1 MSDGQVLIDSKL
13 DTQGVQKGADEMQ
26 GLFIKTAE
34 TAAKAANNIEKAF
47 QNTNYKDAFE
57 KLPASYQS
65 AYAKIETIRANDS
78 LSEKQRAMQIAS
90 VYRELGYN
98 QQEALARAWDA
109 MKSDSETGSH
119 HIIENLYEIQENAQ
133 ETSGGLEDVGEKLK
147 ESGEEAKGAGEKI
160 EDTGDKAEGAGD
172 KAEGA
177 GDSFKDMFKAH
188 LSAEALIGTLKAIAR
203 ELVELGKQA
212 VAAAADVAASNAQ
225 FEQTFSGVEKEAR
238 KSLNSI
244 SKETGITATRMQG
257 SFTKIFAFTKSAGG
271 DTEAAMDIA
280 SRALR
285 AAADSAAYYDRSV
298 EETTESLLSF
308 LKGNYA
314 NDAAL
319 GIAATETT
327 RNTAANKK
335 YAKSFQELSEAQK
348 VDVLLSMVEAGNE
361 ASGAIGQAA
370 REAEQW
376 TNVTGEL
383 SEAWEQFLAKIG
395 TPILEGLTPII
406 QGITSALQRMSETAA
421 SADLAGDMKDFTDAV
436 DAANTEYEESEQLI
450 EHNAI
455 KADLLKQELEELAP
469 QVSTSADAARDYATV
484 VDLLNEIYPEL
495 NLQIDEQTGLL
506 TTNSKAQLVNIDAMK
521 QKALYAAKEKRYSAI
536 LEAQA
541 EATLDLYE
549 AQAALRDLEAD
560 FGTTQEQLQNAL
572 GVTADKLN
580 EVAEAYWQSVAE
592 GTPKY
597 TGAIAELIEAYSAQR
612 AEMAAL
618 QYGIDEG
625 TAAVDAQEEALTE
638 LREGLGDTTE
648 GTGQL
653 SDAQKEATET
663 TAELTE
669 EQKALAEEFQNA
681 KESAADSLSSTIG
694 LFDKTSSASAT
705 TYQAMR
711 QNMIDNTLAMAQY
724 RENLQKAMDMGFATE
739 AIQKWAD
746 GSTESMAEVAAA
758 VKMPQ
763 DQVASFNE
771 EFAANRAE
779 LEAVTSVMAEAQT
792 GITEVGNAASTSG
805 SQITNEFVTPT
816 TEGMESVQKATE
828 DMATT
833 GADTL
838 KSKWEGVGKWFET
851 NVESPLKTSIE
862 NIGTTLS
869 GTLTTMQT
877 DNETA
882 WKNMYDKVNEYITNI
897 QSKINSL
904 QGKTFTVTIKNGASP
919 QSAGPGSPAAVSPQ
933 ALFSSDAAMG
943 IPYLASGAV
952 IPPNAPFMA
961 VLGDQRNGT
970 NLEAPEDLLRKIV
983 REEIG
988 EINITTEVNFEG
1000 TLAQFVRALYPEIK
1014 SEAQRRGTSLAKEVI
1029 M

>member
-13 DTQGVQKGADEMQ
+13 DTQGVQKGADEIQ
-26 GLFIKTAE
+26 GLFVKTAE

-47 QNTNYKDAFE
+47 KNTNYKDAFE

-78 LSEKQRAMQIAS
+78 LSEKQRAKQIAQ
-90 VYRELGYN
+90 VYEELGYD
-98 QQEALARAWDA
+98 QESAMERAWDA
-109 MKSDSETGSH
+109 IQSDAETGSH
-119 HIIENLYEIQENAQ
+119 HIIENLYEIQDAAEKTGE
-133 ETSGGLEDVGEKLK
+133 ETEKSGEK
-147 ESGEEAKGAGEKI
+147 AKGAG
-160 EDTGDKAEGAGD
+160 DA
-172 KAEGA
+172 
-177 GDSFKDMFKAH
+177 FKDMFKAH

-271 DTEAAMDIA
+271 DTESAMDIA

-383 SEAWEQFLAKIG
+383 SEAWKQFLAKIG

-406 QGITSALQRMSETAA
+406 QGITSALQRMSETSA

-455 KADLLKQELEELAP
+455 KADLLKQRLEELAP
-469 QVSTSADAARDYATV
+469 QVSTSADAAREYATV
-484 VDLLNEIYPEL
+484 VNLLNDIYPEL

-506 TTNSKAQLVNIDAMK
+506 TANSKAQLVNIDAMK
-521 QKALYAAKEKRYSAI
+521 QKALYTAKEKRYSAI

-541 EATLDLYE
+541 KAMLDVQE
-549 AQAALRDLEAD
+549 AQYALDSATYD
-560 FGTTQEQLQNAL
+560 YKSTQTQLQNAL
-572 GVTADKLN
+572 GVTTEKLDELASIYETSGWN
-580 EVAEAYWQSVAE
+580 QVALSEENRELLATYSELRREIPALTQEIE
-592 GTPKY
+592 G
-597 TGAIAELIEAYSAQR
+597 GNNAIA
-612 AEMAAL
+612 
-618 QYGIDEG
+618 
-625 TAAVDAQEEALTE
+625 AQETELTE
-638 LREGLGDTTE
+638 LRKAFGDTSE
-648 GTGQL
+648 GAGQL
-653 SDAQKEATET
+653 TDAEKEATEAT
-663 TAELTE
+663 SELTE

-681 KESAADSLSSTIG
+681 KESAADSLNSTTG
-694 LFDKTSSASAT
+694 LFEKMGSVSAT
-705 TYQAMR
+705 SIASITQNLNNNATAISTYH
-711 QNMIDNTLAMAQY
+711 
-724 RENLQKAMDMGFATE
+724 ENLQKAVDMGYAEE
-739 AIQKWAD
+739 AIRQWAD
-746 GSTESMAEVAAA
+746 GSKESMEIVAGA
-758 VKMPQ
+758 VKGTQ
-763 DQVASFNE
+763 ADVENFNAAWSNYTSQKDVASS
-771 EFAANRAE
+771 
-779 LEAVTSVMAEAQT
+779 TMASIET
-792 GITEVGNAASTSG
+792 GIVNVGNSASDSG
-805 SQITNEFVTPT
+805 AKITGEFVNPT

-833 GADTL
+833 GAETL

-869 GTLTTMQT
+869 DTLTTMQS
-877 DNETA
+877 DSETA
-882 WKNMYDKVNEYITNI
+882 WKNMYTEVEKYINQM

-919 QSAGPGSPAAVSPQ
+919 RSAVSGNPAAVSPQ

>member
-13 DTQGVQKGADEMQ
+13 DTKGAQKGADELQ

-34 TAAKAANNIEKAF
+34 TAAKAASNIEKAF

-78 LSEKQRAMQIAS
+78 LSEKQRAKQIAQ
-90 VYRELGYN
+90 VYEELGYD
-98 QQEALARAWDA
+98 QESAMERAWDA
-109 MKSDSETGSH
+109 IQSDAETGSH
-119 HIIENLYEIQENAQ
+119 HIIENLYEIQDAAEKTGE
-133 ETSGGLEDVGEKLK
+133 ETEKSGEK
-147 ESGEEAKGAGEKI
+147 AKGAG
-160 EDTGDKAEGAGD
+160 DA
-172 KAEGA
+172 
-177 GDSFKDMFKAH
+177 FKDMFKAH

-212 VAAAADVAASNAQ
+212 VTAAADVAASNAQ
-225 FEQTFSGVEKEAR
+225 FEQAFSGVEKEAR

-271 DTEAAMDIA
+271 DTESAMDIA

-383 SEAWEQFLAKIG
+383 SEAWKQFLAKIG

-406 QGITSALQRMSETAA
+406 QGITSALQRMSETSA

-450 EHNAI
+450 ERNAI
-455 KADLLKQELEELAP
+455 KADLLKQRLEELAP
-469 QVSTSADAARDYATV
+469 QVSTSADAAREYATV
-484 VDLLNEIYPEL
+484 VNLLNDIYPEL

-506 TTNSKAQLVNIDAMK
+506 TANSNAQLINIDAMK
-521 QKALYAAKEKRYSAI
+521 QRALAAAKEKRYSAI

-549 AQAALRDLEAD
+549 AQAALTEITNE
-560 FGTTQEQLQNAL
+560 FESVQTQLQNELGYTAEELDHLADMFVMQHGNVAGLTAETKAL
-572 GVTADKLN
+572 LQTYVDCRAEIPDLNREIATANDAVSEQDARL
-580 EVAEAYWQSVAE
+580 
-592 GTPKY
+592 
-597 TGAIAELIEAYSAQR
+597 AELKKQ
-612 AEMAAL
+612 
-618 QYGIDEG
+618 
-625 TAAVDAQEEALTE
+625 
-638 LREGLGDTTE
+638 LGDTTE

-653 SDAQKEATET
+653 SDAQKEAAET

-669 EQKALAEEFQNA
+669 EQKTLAEEFQNA
-681 KESAADSLSSTIG
+681 KESAADSLNSTTG
-694 LFDKTSSASAT
+694 LFEKMGSVSAT
-705 TYQAMR
+705 SIASITQNLNNNATAISTYH
-711 QNMIDNTLAMAQY
+711 
-724 RENLQKAMDMGFATE
+724 ENLQKAVDMGYAEE
-739 AIQKWAD
+739 AIRQWAD
-746 GSTESMAEVAAA
+746 GSKESMEIVAGA
-758 VKMPQ
+758 VKGTQ
-763 DQVASFNE
+763 SDVENFNAAWSNYTSQKDVASS
-771 EFAANRAE
+771 
-779 LEAVTSVMAEAQT
+779 TMASIET
-792 GITEVGNAASTSG
+792 GIVNVGNSASDSG
-805 SQITNEFVTPT
+805 AKITGEFVNPT

-833 GADTL
+833 GAETL

-862 NIGTTLS
+862 NIGTTVSDTLTAMQSDIENIGTTLS
-869 GTLTTMQT
+869 DTLTTMQS
-877 DNETA
+877 DSETA
-882 WKNMYDKVNEYITNI
+882 WKNMYTEVEKYINQM

-919 QSAGPGSPAAVSPQ
+919 QSAGPGNPAAVSPQ

>member
-1 MSDGQVLIDSKL
+1 MSDGQILIDSKL
-13 DTQGVQKGADEMQ
+13 DTQGVQKGTDEIQ

-47 QNTNYKDAFE
+47 KNTNYKDAFE

-98 QQEALARAWDA
+98 QQEALALAWDA

-119 HIIENLYEIQENAQ
+119 HIIENLYEIQERAK
-133 ETSGGLEDVGEKLK
+133 EASGGVEDVGEKIK
-147 ESGEEAKGAGEKI
+147 ESGEEAKGAGS
-160 EDTGDKAEGAGD
+160 
-172 KAEGA
+172 
-177 GDSFKDMFKAH
+177 SFKDMFKAH
-188 LSAEALIGTLKAIAR
+188 LSAEALISALKAIAR

-225 FEQTFSGVEKEAR
+225 FEQAFSGVDKEAR

-376 TNVTGEL
+376 ANVTGEL
-383 SEAWEQFLAKIG
+383 SEAWKQFLAKIG

-406 QGITSALQRMSETAA
+406 QGITSALQRMSETSA

-450 EHNAI
+450 ERNAI

-469 QVSTSADAARDYATV
+469 QVSTSADAARNYATV

-506 TTNSKAQLVNIDAMK
+506 TANSKAQLVNIDAMK

-549 AQAALRDLEAD
+549 AQADLIAITNE
-560 FGTTQEQLQNAL
+560 FESVQTQLQNAL
-572 GVTADKLN
+572 GYTAEELDHLADVFVTQNGNVTGLTAETKALLQSYVDCRSEIPDLN
-580 EVAEAYWQSVAE
+580 REIATANDAVSEQDALL
-592 GTPKY
+592 
-597 TGAIAELIEAYSAQR
+597 AELENQ
-612 AEMAAL
+612 
-618 QYGIDEG
+618 
-625 TAAVDAQEEALTE
+625 
-638 LREGLGDTTE
+638 LG
-648 GTGQL
+648 GV
-653 SDAQKEATET
+653 TET
-663 TAELTE
+663 TGQYTDAQNEAAEATSELTE

-763 DQVASFNE
+763 DQVAAFNE

-779 LEAVTSVMAEAQT
+779 FEAITSVMAEAQT

-805 SQITNEFVTPT
+805 SRITNEFVTPT

-919 QSAGPGSPAAVSPQ
+919 QSAGPGNPAAVSPQ
-933 ALFSSDAAMG
+933 ALFSSDAAIG

>member
-13 DTQGVQKGADEMQ
+13 DTKGAQKGADELQ

-34 TAAKAANNIEKAF
+34 TAAKAASNIEKAF

-78 LSEKQRAMQIAS
+78 LSEKQRAKQIAQ
-90 VYRELGYN
+90 VYEELGYD
-98 QQEALARAWDA
+98 QESAMERAWDA
-109 MKSDSETGSH
+109 IQSDAETGSH
-119 HIIENLYEIQENAQ
+119 HIIENLYEIQDAAEKTGE
-133 ETSGGLEDVGEKLK
+133 ETEKSGEK
-147 ESGEEAKGAGEKI
+147 AKGAG
-160 EDTGDKAEGAGD
+160 DA
-172 KAEGA
+172 
-177 GDSFKDMFKAH
+177 FKDMFKAH

-383 SEAWEQFLAKIG
+383 SEAWKQFLAKIG

-406 QGITSALQRMSETAA
+406 QGITSALQRMSETSA
-421 SADLAGDMKDFTDAV
+421 SADLAGDMKDFTDALNT
-436 DAANTEYEESEQLI
+436 ANTEYEESEQLI
-450 EHNAI
+450 ERNAI

-506 TTNSKAQLVNIDAMK
+506 TANSKAQLVNIDAMK

-549 AQAALRDLEAD
+549 AQADLIAITNE
-560 FGTTQEQLQNAL
+560 FESVQTQLQNELGYTAEELDHLADIFVMQNGNVSGLTAETKAL
-572 GVTADKLN
+572 LQSYIDCRGEIPDLN
-580 EVAEAYWQSVAE
+580 REIAAANDAVSEQDALL
-592 GTPKY
+592 
-597 TGAIAELIEAYSAQR
+597 AELENQ
-612 AEMAAL
+612 
-618 QYGIDEG
+618 
-625 TAAVDAQEEALTE
+625 
-638 LREGLGDTTE
+638 LGGATE

-681 KESAADSLSSTIG
+681 KESAADSLNSTTG
-694 LFDKTSSASAT
+694 LFEKMGSVSAT
-705 TYQAMR
+705 SIASITQNLNNNATAISTYH
-711 QNMIDNTLAMAQY
+711 
-724 RENLQKAMDMGFATE
+724 ENLQKAVDMGYAEE
-739 AIQKWAD
+739 AIRQWAD
-746 GSTESMAEVAAA
+746 GSKESMEIVAGA
-758 VKMPQ
+758 VKGTQ
-763 DQVASFNE
+763 SDVENFNAAWSNYTSQKDVASS
-771 EFAANRAE
+771 
-779 LEAVTSVMAEAQT
+779 TMASIET
-792 GITEVGNAASTSG
+792 GIVNVGNSASDSG
-805 SQITNEFVTPT
+805 AKITGEFVNPT

-919 QSAGPGSPAAVSPQ
+919 QSGGSGNPAAVSPQ

-1014 SEAQRRGTSLAKEVI
+1014 SEAQRRGTSLVKEVI

>member
-1 MSDGQVLIDSKL
+1 MSDGQILIDSKL
-13 DTQGVQKGADEMQ
+13 DTKGVQKGADEIQ

-34 TAAKAANNIEKAF
+34 TAAKAASNIEKAF

-78 LSEKQRAMQIAS
+78 LSEKQRAKQIAQ
-90 VYRELGYN
+90 VYEELGYD
-98 QQEALARAWDA
+98 QESAMERAWDA
-109 MKSDSETGSH
+109 IQSDAETGSH
-119 HIIENLYEIQENAQ
+119 HIIENLYEIQDAAEKTGE
-133 ETSGGLEDVGEKLK
+133 ETEK
-147 ESGEEAKGAGEKI
+147 SGE
-160 EDTGDKAEGAGD
+160 KAEGAGD
-172 KAEGA
+172 A
-177 GDSFKDMFKAH
+177 FKDMFKAH
-188 LSAEALIGTLKAIAR
+188 LSAEALIGALKAIAR

-225 FEQTFSGVEKEAR
+225 FEQAFSGVEKEAR

-450 EHNAI
+450 ERNAI

-469 QVSTSADAARDYATV
+469 QVSTSADAARNYATV

-681 KESAADSLSSTIG
+681 KESAADSLNSTTG
-694 LFDKTSSASAT
+694 LFEKMGSVSAT
-705 TYQAMR
+705 SIASITQNLNNNATAISTYH
-711 QNMIDNTLAMAQY
+711 
-724 RENLQKAMDMGFATE
+724 ENLQKAVDMGYAEE
-739 AIQKWAD
+739 AIRQWAD
-746 GSTESMAEVAAA
+746 GSKESMEIVAGA
-758 VKMPQ
+758 VKGTQ
-763 DQVASFNE
+763 SDVENFNAAWSNYTSQKDVASS
-771 EFAANRAE
+771 
-779 LEAVTSVMAEAQT
+779 TMASIET
-792 GITEVGNAASTSG
+792 GIVNVGNSASDSG
-805 SQITNEFVTPT
+805 AKITGEFVNPT

-833 GADTL
+833 GAETL

-919 QSAGPGSPAAVSPQ
+919 QSGGSGNPAAVSPQ

-1000 TLAQFVRALYPEIK
+1000 TLAQFVRALYPKIK

>member
-1 MSDGQVLIDSKL
+1 MSDGQILIDSKL
-13 DTQGVQKGADEMQ
+13 DTKGVQKGADEIQ

-34 TAAKAANNIEKAF
+34 TAAKAADNIGKAF

-78 LSEKQRAMQIAS
+78 LSEKQRAKQIAQ
-90 VYRELGYN
+90 VYEELGYD
-98 QQEALARAWDA
+98 QESAMERAWDA
-109 MKSDSETGSH
+109 VQSDAETGSH
-119 HIIENLYEIQENAQ
+119 HIIENLYEIQDAAEKTGE
-133 ETSGGLEDVGEKLK
+133 ETEKSGEK
-147 ESGEEAKGAGEKI
+147 AKGAG
-160 EDTGDKAEGAGD
+160 DA
-172 KAEGA
+172 
-177 GDSFKDMFKAH
+177 FKDMFKAH
-188 LSAEALIGTLKAIAR
+188 LSAEALISALKAIAR

-225 FEQTFSGVEKEAR
+225 FEQAFSGVEKEAR

-383 SEAWEQFLAKIG
+383 SEAWKQFLAKIG

-406 QGITSALQRMSETAA
+406 QGITSALQRMSETSA

-450 EHNAI
+450 ERNAI
-455 KADLLKQELEELAP
+455 KADLLKQRLEELAP

-506 TTNSKAQLVNIDAMK
+506 TANSKAQLVNIDAMK

-549 AQAALRDLEAD
+549 AQADLIAITNE
-560 FGTTQEQLQNAL
+560 FESVQTQLQNELGYTAEELDHLADIFVMQNGNVSGLTAETKAL
-572 GVTADKLN
+572 LQSYIDCRGEIPDLN
-580 EVAEAYWQSVAE
+580 REIAAANDAVSEQDALL
-592 GTPKY
+592 
-597 TGAIAELIEAYSAQR
+597 AELENQ
-612 AEMAAL
+612 
-618 QYGIDEG
+618 
-625 TAAVDAQEEALTE
+625 
-638 LREGLGDTTE
+638 LGGATE

-681 KESAADSLSSTIG
+681 KESAADSLNSTTG
-694 LFDKTSSASAT
+694 LFEKMGSVSAT
-705 TYQAMR
+705 SIASITQNLNNNATAISTYH
-711 QNMIDNTLAMAQY
+711 
-724 RENLQKAMDMGFATE
+724 ENLQKAVDMGYAEE
-739 AIQKWAD
+739 AIRQWAD
-746 GSTESMAEVAAA
+746 GSKESMEIVAGA
-758 VKMPQ
+758 VKGTQ
-763 DQVASFNE
+763 SDVENFNAAWSNYTSQKDVASS
-771 EFAANRAE
+771 
-779 LEAVTSVMAEAQT
+779 TMASIET
-792 GITEVGNAASTSG
+792 GIVNVGNSASDSG
-805 SQITNEFVTPT
+805 AKITGEFVNPT

-833 GADTL
+833 GAETL

-869 GTLTTMQT
+869 DTLTAMQSDIENIGTTLSDTLTTMQS
-877 DNETA
+877 DSETA
-882 WKNMYDKVNEYITNI
+882 WKNMYTEVEKYINQM

-919 QSAGPGSPAAVSPQ
+919 RSAVSGNPAAVSPQ

>member
-1 MSDGQVLIDSKL
+1 MSDGQILIDSKL
-13 DTQGVQKGADEMQ
+13 DTQGVQKGTDEIQ

-47 QNTNYKDAFE
+47 KNTNYKDAFE

-98 QQEALARAWDA
+98 QKEALARAWDA
-109 MKSDSETGSH
+109 MKSDSETGSR
-119 HIIENLYEIQENAQ
+119 HIIENLYEIQEQAQ
-133 ETSGGLEDVGEKLK
+133 EASGGVEDVGEKIK
-147 ESGEEAKGAGEKI
+147 ESGEEAKGAGS
-160 EDTGDKAEGAGD
+160 
-172 KAEGA
+172 
-177 GDSFKDMFKAH
+177 SFKDMFKAH
-188 LSAEALIGTLKAIAR
+188 LSAEALISALKAIAR

-225 FEQTFSGVEKEAR
+225 FEQAFSGVEKEAR

-244 SKETGITATRMQG
+244 SKETGITAMRMQG

-335 YAKSFQELSEAQK
+335 YAKSFNELSEAQK

-383 SEAWEQFLAKIG
+383 SEAWKQFLAKIG

-406 QGITSALQRMSETAA
+406 QGITSALQRMSETSA

-450 EHNAI
+450 ERNAI

-469 QVSTSADAARDYATV
+469 QVSTSADAAREYATV
-484 VDLLNEIYPEL
+484 VNLLNGIYPEL
-495 NLQIDEQTGLL
+495 NLQIDEQTGLI
-506 TTNSKAQLVNIDAMK
+506 TANSDALLDNLDVMK
-521 QKALYAAKEKRYSAI
+521 QRALVAAKEKRYSAI

-541 EATLDLYE
+541 KAMLDVQE
-549 AQAALRDLEAD
+549 AQYALDSATYD
-560 FGTTQEQLQNAL
+560 YKSTQTQLQNAL
-572 GVTADKLN
+572 GVTTEKLDELASIYETSGWN
-580 EVAEAYWQSVAE
+580 QVALSEENRELLATYSELRQEIPALTQE
-592 GTPKY
+592 IEDGNN
-597 TGAIAELIEAYSAQR
+597 AIA
-612 AEMAAL
+612 
-618 QYGIDEG
+618 
-625 TAAVDAQEEALTE
+625 AQETELTE
-638 LREGLGDTTE
+638 LRKAFGDTSE
-648 GTGQL
+648 GAGQL
-653 SDAQKEATET
+653 TDAEKEAAEATS
-663 TAELTE
+663 ELTE

-681 KESAADSLSSTIG
+681 KESAADSLNSTTG
-694 LFDKTSSASAT
+694 LFEKMGSVSAT
-705 TYQAMR
+705 SIASITQNLNNNATAISTYH
-711 QNMIDNTLAMAQY
+711 
-724 RENLQKAMDMGFATE
+724 ENLQKAVDMGYAEE
-739 AIQKWAD
+739 AIRQWAD
-746 GSTESMAEVAAA
+746 GSKESMEIVAGA
-758 VKMPQ
+758 VKGTQ
-763 DQVASFNE
+763 ADVENFNAAWSNYTSQKDVASS
-771 EFAANRAE
+771 
-779 LEAVTSVMAEAQT
+779 TMASIET
-792 GITEVGNAASTSG
+792 GIVNVGNSASDSG
-805 SQITNEFVTPT
+805 AKITGEFVNPT

-833 GADTL
+833 GAETL

-919 QSAGPGSPAAVSPQ
+919 QSAGPGNPAAVSPQ
-933 ALFSSDAAMG
+933 ALFSSDAAIG

>member
-1 MSDGQVLIDSKL
+1 MSDGQVLIDSKI
-13 DTQGVQKGADEMQ
+13 DTKGAQKGADELQ

-34 TAAKAANNIEKAF
+34 TAAKAASNIEKAF

-78 LSEKQRAMQIAS
+78 LSEKQRAKQIAQ
-90 VYRELGYN
+90 VYEELGYD
-98 QQEALARAWDA
+98 QESAMERAWDA
-109 MKSDSETGSH
+109 IQSDAETGSH
-119 HIIENLYEIQENAQ
+119 HIIENLYEIQDAAEKTGE
-133 ETSGGLEDVGEKLK
+133 ETEKSGEK
-147 ESGEEAKGAGEKI
+147 AKGAG
-160 EDTGDKAEGAGD
+160 DA
-172 KAEGA
+172 
-177 GDSFKDMFKAH
+177 FKDMFKAH

-212 VAAAADVAASNAQ
+212 VTAAADVAASNAQ
-225 FEQTFSGVEKEAR
+225 FEQAFSGVEKEAR

-271 DTEAAMDIA
+271 DTESAMDIA

-383 SEAWEQFLAKIG
+383 SEAWKQFLAKIG

-406 QGITSALQRMSETAA
+406 QGITSALQRMSETSA

-450 EHNAI
+450 ERNAI
-455 KADLLKQELEELAP
+455 KADLLKQRLEELAP
-469 QVSTSADAARDYATV
+469 QVSTSADAAREYATV
-484 VDLLNEIYPEL
+484 VNLLNDIYPEL

-506 TTNSKAQLVNIDAMK
+506 TANSNAQLINIDAMK
-521 QKALYAAKEKRYSAI
+521 QRALAAAKEKRYSAI

-549 AQAALRDLEAD
+549 AQAALTEITNE
-560 FGTTQEQLQNAL
+560 FESVQTQLQNELGYTAEELDHLADMFVMQHGNVAGLTAETKAL
-572 GVTADKLN
+572 LQSYVDCRAEIPDLNREIATANDAVSEQDARL
-580 EVAEAYWQSVAE
+580 
-592 GTPKY
+592 
-597 TGAIAELIEAYSAQR
+597 AELKKQ
-612 AEMAAL
+612 
-618 QYGIDEG
+618 
-625 TAAVDAQEEALTE
+625 
-638 LREGLGDTTE
+638 LGDTTE

-653 SDAQKEATET
+653 SDAQKEAAET

-669 EQKALAEEFQNA
+669 EQKTLAEEFQNA
-681 KESAADSLSSTIG
+681 KESAADSLNSTTG
-694 LFDKTSSASAT
+694 LFEKMGSVSAT
-705 TYQAMR
+705 SIASITQNLNNNATAISTYH
-711 QNMIDNTLAMAQY
+711 
-724 RENLQKAMDMGFATE
+724 ENLQKAVDMGYAEE
-739 AIQKWAD
+739 AIRQWAD
-746 GSTESMAEVAAA
+746 GSKESMEIVAGA
-758 VKMPQ
+758 VKGTQ
-763 DQVASFNE
+763 SDVENFNAAWSNYTSQKDVASS
-771 EFAANRAE
+771 
-779 LEAVTSVMAEAQT
+779 TMASIET
-792 GITEVGNAASTSG
+792 GIVNVGNSASDSG
-805 SQITNEFVTPT
+805 AKITGEFVNPT

-833 GADTL
+833 GAETL

-862 NIGTTLS
+862 NIGTTVSDTLTAMQSDIENIGTTLS
-869 GTLTTMQT
+869 DTLTTMQS
-877 DNETA
+877 DSETA
-882 WKNMYDKVNEYITNI
+882 WKNMYTEVEKYINQM

-919 QSAGPGSPAAVSPQ
+919 QSAGPGNPAAVSPQ

-1000 TLAQFVRALYPEIK
+1000 TLAQFVHALYPEIK

>member
-1 MSDGQVLIDSKL
+1 M
-13 DTQGVQKGADEMQ
+13 
-26 GLFIKTAE
+26 
-34 TAAKAANNIEKAF
+34 
-47 QNTNYKDAFE
+47 
-57 KLPASYQS
+57 
-65 AYAKIETIRANDS
+65 
-78 LSEKQRAMQIAS
+78 
-90 VYRELGYN
+90 
-98 QQEALARAWDA
+98 
-109 MKSDSETGSH
+109 
-119 HIIENLYEIQENAQ
+119 
-133 ETSGGLEDVGEKLK
+133 
-147 ESGEEAKGAGEKI
+147 
-160 EDTGDKAEGAGD
+160 
-172 KAEGA
+172 
-177 GDSFKDMFKAH
+177 
-188 LSAEALIGTLKAIAR
+188 
-203 ELVELGKQA
+203 
-212 VAAAADVAASNAQ
+212 
-225 FEQTFSGVEKEAR
+225 
-238 KSLNSI
+238 
-244 SKETGITATRMQG
+244 
-257 SFTKIFAFTKSAGG
+257 
-271 DTEAAMDIA
+271 
-280 SRALR
+280 
-285 AAADSAAYYDRSV
+285 
-298 EETTESLLSF
+298 
-308 LKGNYA
+308 
-314 NDAAL
+314 
-319 GIAATETT
+319 
-327 RNTAANKK
+327 
-335 YAKSFQELSEAQK
+335 
-348 VDVLLSMVEAGNE
+348 LLSMVEAGNE

-383 SEAWEQFLAKIG
+383 SEAWKQFLAKIG

-406 QGITSALQRMSETAA
+406 QGITSALQRMSETSA
-421 SADLAGDMKDFTDAV
+421 SADLAGDMKDFTDALNT
-436 DAANTEYEESEQLI
+436 ANTEYEESEQLI
-450 EHNAI
+450 ERNAI
-455 KADLLKQELEELAP
+455 KADLLKQRLEELAP
-469 QVSTSADAARDYATV
+469 QVSTSADAARNYATV

-618 QYGIDEG
+618 QNGIDEG
-625 TAAVDAQEEALTE
+625 TAAVDAQDAALTE
-638 LREGLGDTTE
+638 LRKGLGDTAE

-653 SDAQKEATET
+653 SDAQKEAAENN
-663 TAELTE
+663 AELTE

-681 KESAADSLSSTIG
+681 KESAADSLNSTTG
-694 LFDKTSSASAT
+694 LFEKMGSVSAT
-705 TYQAMR
+705 SIASITQNLNNNATAISTYH
-711 QNMIDNTLAMAQY
+711 
-724 RENLQKAMDMGFATE
+724 ENLQKAVDMGYAEE
-739 AIQKWAD
+739 AIRQWAD
-746 GSTESMAEVAAA
+746 GSKESMEIVAGA
-758 VKMPQ
+758 VKGTQ
-763 DQVASFNE
+763 ADVENFNAAWNNYTSQKDVASS
-771 EFAANRAE
+771 
-779 LEAVTSVMAEAQT
+779 TMASIET
-792 GITEVGNAASTSG
+792 GIVNVGNSASDSG
-805 SQITNEFVTPT
+805 AKITGEFVNPT
-816 TEGMESVQKATE
+816 TEGMESVQKAAE

-833 GADTL
+833 GAETL

-869 GTLTTMQT
+869 GTLTTMQS

-919 QSAGPGSPAAVSPQ
+919 QSGGSGNPAAVSPQ

>member
-13 DTQGVQKGADEMQ
+13 DTKGAQKGADELQ
-26 GLFIKTAE
+26 GLFVKTAE

-47 QNTNYKDAFE
+47 KNTNYKDAFE

-78 LSEKQRAMQIAS
+78 LSEKQRAKQIAQ
-90 VYRELGYN
+90 VYEELGYD
-98 QQEALARAWDA
+98 QESAMERAWDA
-109 MKSDSETGSH
+109 IQSDAETGSH
-119 HIIENLYEIQENAQ
+119 HIIENLYEIQDAAEKTGE
-133 ETSGGLEDVGEKLK
+133 ETEKSGEK
-147 ESGEEAKGAGEKI
+147 AKGAG
-160 EDTGDKAEGAGD
+160 DA
-172 KAEGA
+172 
-177 GDSFKDMFKAH
+177 FKDMFKAH

-383 SEAWEQFLAKIG
+383 SEAWKQFLAKIG

-406 QGITSALQRMSETAA
+406 QGITSALQRMSETSA
-421 SADLAGDMKDFTDAV
+421 SADLAGDMKDFTDALNT
-436 DAANTEYEESEQLI
+436 ANTEYEESEQLI
-450 EHNAI
+450 ERNAI
-455 KADLLKQELEELAP
+455 KADLLKQRLEELAP
-469 QVSTSADAARDYATV
+469 QVSTSADAARNYATV

-506 TTNSKAQLVNIDAMK
+506 TANSKAQLVNIDAMK

-618 QYGIDEG
+618 QNGIDEG
-625 TAAVDAQEEALTE
+625 TAAVDAQDAALTE
-638 LREGLGDTTE
+638 LRKGLGDTTE

-653 SDAQKEATET
+653 SDAQKEAAET

-681 KESAADSLSSTIG
+681 KESAADSLNSTTG
-694 LFDKTSSASAT
+694 LFEKMGSVSAT
-705 TYQAMR
+705 SIASITQNLNNNATAISTYH
-711 QNMIDNTLAMAQY
+711 
-724 RENLQKAMDMGFATE
+724 ENLQKAVDMGYAEE
-739 AIQKWAD
+739 AIRQWAD
-746 GSTESMAEVAAA
+746 GSKESMEIVAGA
-758 VKMPQ
+758 VKGTQ
-763 DQVASFNE
+763 ADVENFNAAWSNYTSQKDVASS
-771 EFAANRAE
+771 
-779 LEAVTSVMAEAQT
+779 TMASIET
-792 GITEVGNAASTSG
+792 GIVNVGNSASDSG
-805 SQITNEFVTPT
+805 AKITGEFVNPT

-833 GADTL
+833 GAETL

-919 QSAGPGSPAAVSPQ
+919 QSAGSGNPAAVSPQ

-1014 SEAQRRGTSLAKEVI
+1014 TEAQRRGTSLAKEVI

>member
-1 MSDGQVLIDSKL
+1 MSDGQILIDSKL
-13 DTQGVQKGADEMQ
+13 DTKGVQKGADEVQ

-34 TAAKAANNIEKAF
+34 TAAKAASNIEKAF

-78 LSEKQRAMQIAS
+78 LSEKQRAKQIAQ
-90 VYRELGYN
+90 VYEELGYD
-98 QQEALARAWDA
+98 QESAMERAWDA
-109 MKSDSETGSH
+109 IQSDAETGSH
-119 HIIENLYEIQENAQ
+119 HIIENLYEIQDAAEKTGE
-133 ETSGGLEDVGEKLK
+133 ETEKSGEK
-147 ESGEEAKGAGEKI
+147 AKGAG
-160 EDTGDKAEGAGD
+160 DA
-172 KAEGA
+172 
-177 GDSFKDMFKAH
+177 FKDMFKAH
-188 LSAEALIGTLKAIAR
+188 LSAEALIGALKAIAR

-225 FEQTFSGVEKEAR
+225 FEQAFSGVEKEAR

-335 YAKSFQELSEAQK
+335 YAKSFNELSEAQK

-383 SEAWEQFLAKIG
+383 SEAWKQFLAKIG

-406 QGITSALQRMSETAA
+406 QGITSALQRMSETSA

-450 EHNAI
+450 ERNAI

-484 VDLLNEIYPEL
+484 VNLLNDIYPDM

-506 TTNSKAQLVNIDAMK
+506 TANSKAQLVNIDAMK

-625 TAAVDAQEEALTE
+625 TAAVDAQEAALTE
-638 LREGLGDTTE
+638 LRKGLGDTTE

-653 SDAQKEATET
+653 SDAQKEAAET

-681 KESAADSLSSTIG
+681 KESAADSLNSTTG
-694 LFDKTSSASAT
+694 LFEKMGSVSAT
-705 TYQAMR
+705 SIASITQNLNNNATAISTYH
-711 QNMIDNTLAMAQY
+711 
-724 RENLQKAMDMGFATE
+724 ENLQKAVDMGYAEE
-739 AIQKWAD
+739 AIRQWAD
-746 GSTESMAEVAAA
+746 GSKESMEIVAGA
-758 VKMPQ
+758 VKGTQ
-763 DQVASFNE
+763 ADVENFNAAWSNYTSQKDVASS
-771 EFAANRAE
+771 
-779 LEAVTSVMAEAQT
+779 TMASIET
-792 GITEVGNAASTSG
+792 GIVSVGNSASDSG
-805 SQITNEFVTPT
+805 AKITGEFVTPT

-828 DMATT
+828 EMATT

-904 QGKTFTVTIKNGASP
+904 RGKTFTVTIKNGASP
-919 QSAGPGSPAAVSPQ
+919 QSAVSGSPAAVSPQ

>member
-1 MSDGQVLIDSKL
+1 MSDGQILIDSKL
-13 DTQGVQKGADEMQ
+13 DTKGVQKGADEIQ

-34 TAAKAANNIEKAF
+34 TAAKAADNIGKAF

-78 LSEKQRAMQIAS
+78 LSEKQRAKQIAQ
-90 VYRELGYN
+90 VYEELGYD
-98 QQEALARAWDA
+98 QESAMERAWDA
-109 MKSDSETGSH
+109 IQSDAETGSH
-119 HIIENLYEIQENAQ
+119 HIIENLYEIQDAAEKTGE
-133 ETSGGLEDVGEKLK
+133 ETEKSGEK
-147 ESGEEAKGAGEKI
+147 AKGAG
-160 EDTGDKAEGAGD
+160 DA
-172 KAEGA
+172 
-177 GDSFKDMFKAH
+177 FKDMFKAH

-225 FEQTFSGVEKEAR
+225 FEQAFSGVEKEAR

-383 SEAWEQFLAKIG
+383 SEAWKQFLAKIG

-450 EHNAI
+450 ERNAI

-484 VDLLNEIYPEL
+484 VNLLNDIYPDM

-506 TTNSKAQLVNIDAMK
+506 TANSKAQLVNIDAMK

-597 TGAIAELIEAYSAQR
+597 TGAIADLIEAYSAQR

-618 QYGIDEG
+618 QNGIDEG
-625 TAAVDAQEEALTE
+625 TAAVDAQEAALTE
-638 LREGLGDTTE
+638 LRKGLGDTTE

-653 SDAQKEATET
+653 SDAQKEAAET

-681 KESAADSLSSTIG
+681 KESAADSLNSTTG
-694 LFDKTSSASAT
+694 LFEKMGSVSAT
-705 TYQAMR
+705 SIASITQNLNNNATAISTYH
-711 QNMIDNTLAMAQY
+711 
-724 RENLQKAMDMGFATE
+724 ENLQKAVDMGYAEE
-739 AIQKWAD
+739 AIRQWAD
-746 GSTESMAEVAAA
+746 GSKESMEIVAGA
-758 VKMPQ
+758 VKGTQ
-763 DQVASFNE
+763 EDVDKFNAAWSNYTSQKDVASS
-771 EFAANRAE
+771 
-779 LEAVTSVMAEAQT
+779 TMASIET
-792 GITEVGNAASTSG
+792 GIVNVGNSASDSG
-805 SQITNEFVTPT
+805 AKITGEFVNPT

-828 DMATT
+828 EMATT

-869 GTLTTMQT
+869 DTLTTMQS
-877 DNETA
+877 DSETA
-882 WKNMYDKVNEYITNI
+882 WKNMYTEVEKYINQM

-919 QSAGPGSPAAVSPQ
+919 RSAVSGNPAAVSPQ

>member
-13 DTQGVQKGADEMQ
+13 DTKGVQKGADELQ
-26 GLFIKTAE
+26 GLFVKTAE

-47 QNTNYKDAFE
+47 KNTNYKDAFE

-78 LSEKQRAMQIAS
+78 LSEKQRAKQIAQ
-90 VYRELGYN
+90 VYEELGYD
-98 QQEALARAWDA
+98 QESAMERAWDA
-109 MKSDSETGSH
+109 IQSDAETGSH
-119 HIIENLYEIQENAQ
+119 HIIENLYEIQDAAEKTGE
-133 ETSGGLEDVGEKLK
+133 ETEKSGEK
-147 ESGEEAKGAGEKI
+147 AKGAG
-160 EDTGDKAEGAGD
+160 DA
-172 KAEGA
+172 
-177 GDSFKDMFKAH
+177 FKDMFKAH

-271 DTEAAMDIA
+271 DTESAMDIA

-383 SEAWEQFLAKIG
+383 SEAWKQFLAKIG

-406 QGITSALQRMSETAA
+406 QGITSALQRMSETSA

-450 EHNAI
+450 ERNAI
-455 KADLLKQELEELAP
+455 KADLLKQRLEELAP
-469 QVSTSADAARDYATV
+469 QVSTSADAAREYATV
-484 VDLLNEIYPEL
+484 VNLLNDIYPEL
-495 NLQIDEQTGLL
+495 NLQIDEQTGLI
-506 TTNSKAQLVNIDAMK
+506 TANSDALLDNLDVMK
-521 QKALYAAKEKRYSAI
+521 QRALVAAKEKRYSAI

-541 EATLDLYE
+541 KAMLDVQE
-549 AQAALRDLEAD
+549 AQYALDSATYD
-560 FGTTQEQLQNAL
+560 YKSTQTQLQNAL
-572 GVTADKLN
+572 GVTTEKLDELASIYETSGWN
-580 EVAEAYWQSVAE
+580 QVALSEENRELLATYSELRREIPALTQEIE
-592 GTPKY
+592 G
-597 TGAIAELIEAYSAQR
+597 GNNAIA
-612 AEMAAL
+612 
-618 QYGIDEG
+618 
-625 TAAVDAQEEALTE
+625 AQETELTE
-638 LREGLGDTTE
+638 LRKAFGDTSE
-648 GTGQL
+648 GAGQL
-653 SDAQKEATET
+653 TDAEKEATEAT
-663 TAELTE
+663 SELTE

-681 KESAADSLSSTIG
+681 KESAADSLNSTTG
-694 LFDKTSSASAT
+694 VFEKMGSVSAT
-705 TYQAMR
+705 SIASITQNLNNNATAISTYH
-711 QNMIDNTLAMAQY
+711 
-724 RENLQKAMDMGFATE
+724 ENLQKAVDMGYAEE
-739 AIQKWAD
+739 AIRQWAD
-746 GSTESMAEVAAA
+746 GSKESMEIVAGA
-758 VKMPQ
+758 VKGTQ
-763 DQVASFNE
+763 ADVENFNAAWSNYTSQKDVASS
-771 EFAANRAE
+771 
-779 LEAVTSVMAEAQT
+779 TMASIET
-792 GITEVGNAASTSG
+792 GIVNVGNSASDSG
-805 SQITNEFVTPT
+805 AKITGEFVNPT

-833 GADTL
+833 GAETL

-882 WKNMYDKVNEYITNI
+882 WKNMYTEVEKYINQM

>member
-1 MSDGQVLIDSKL
+1 MSDGQILIDSKL
-13 DTQGVQKGADEMQ
+13 DTKGVQKGADEIQ

-47 QNTNYKDAFE
+47 KNTNYKDAFE

-78 LSEKQRAMQIAS
+78 LSEKQRAKQIAQ
-90 VYRELGYN
+90 VYEELGYD
-98 QQEALARAWDA
+98 QESAMERAWDA
-109 MKSDSETGSH
+109 VQSDAETGSH
-119 HIIENLYEIQENAQ
+119 HIIENLYEIQDAAEKTGE
-133 ETSGGLEDVGEKLK
+133 ETEKSGEK
-147 ESGEEAKGAGEKI
+147 AKGAG
-160 EDTGDKAEGAGD
+160 DA
-172 KAEGA
+172 
-177 GDSFKDMFKAH
+177 FKDMFKAH
-188 LSAEALIGTLKAIAR
+188 LSAEALISALKAIAR

-271 DTEAAMDIA
+271 DTESAMDIA

-383 SEAWEQFLAKIG
+383 SEAWKQFLAKIG

-406 QGITSALQRMSETAA
+406 QGITSALQRMSETSA
-421 SADLAGDMKDFTDAV
+421 SADLAGDMKDFTDALNT
-436 DAANTEYEESEQLI
+436 ANTEYEESEQLI
-450 EHNAI
+450 ERNAI
-455 KADLLKQELEELAP
+455 KADLLKQRLEELAP
-469 QVSTSADAARDYATV
+469 QVSTSADAARNYATV

-681 KESAADSLSSTIG
+681 KESAADSLNSTTG
-694 LFDKTSSASAT
+694 LFEKMGSVSAT
-705 TYQAMR
+705 SIASITQNLNNNATAISTYH
-711 QNMIDNTLAMAQY
+711 
-724 RENLQKAMDMGFATE
+724 ENLQKAVDMGYAEE
-739 AIQKWAD
+739 AIRQWAD
-746 GSTESMAEVAAA
+746 GSKESMEIVAGA
-758 VKMPQ
+758 VKGTQ
-763 DQVASFNE
+763 ADVENFNAAWSNYTSQKDVASS
-771 EFAANRAE
+771 
-779 LEAVTSVMAEAQT
+779 TMASIET
-792 GITEVGNAASTSG
+792 GIVNVGNSASDSG
-805 SQITNEFVTPT
+805 AKITGEFVNPT

-833 GADTL
+833 GAETL

-919 QSAGPGSPAAVSPQ
+919 QSGGSGNPAAVSPQ
-933 ALFSSDAAMG
+933 ALLSADAAVG

>member
-1 MSDGQVLIDSKL
+1 MADGQILIDSKL
-13 DTQGVQKGADEMQ
+13 DTKGVQKGADEIQ

-47 QNTNYKDAFE
+47 KNTNYKDAFE

-78 LSEKQRAMQIAS
+78 LSEKQRAKQIAQ
-90 VYRELGYN
+90 VYEELGYD
-98 QQEALARAWDA
+98 QESAMERAWDA
-109 MKSDSETGSH
+109 IQSDAETGSH
-119 HIIENLYEIQENAQ
+119 HIIENLYEIQDAAEKTGE
-133 ETSGGLEDVGEKLK
+133 ETEKSGEK
-147 ESGEEAKGAGEKI
+147 AKGAG
-160 EDTGDKAEGAGD
+160 DA
-172 KAEGA
+172 
-177 GDSFKDMFKAH
+177 FKDMFKAH

-383 SEAWEQFLAKIG
+383 SEAWKQFLAKIG

-406 QGITSALQRMSETAA
+406 QGITSALQRMSETSA

-450 EHNAI
+450 ERNAI
-455 KADLLKQELEELAP
+455 KADLLKQRLEELAP
-469 QVSTSADAARDYATV
+469 QVSTSADAAREYATV
-484 VDLLNEIYPEL
+484 VNLLNDIYPEL

-506 TTNSKAQLVNIDAMK
+506 TANSNAQLINIDAMK
-521 QKALYAAKEKRYSAI
+521 QRALAAAKEKRYSAI

-549 AQAALRDLEAD
+549 AQAALTEITNE
-560 FGTTQEQLQNAL
+560 FESVQTQLQNELGYTAEELDHLADMFVMQHGNVAGLTAETKAL
-572 GVTADKLN
+572 LQSYVDCRAEIPDLNREIATANDAVSEQDARL
-580 EVAEAYWQSVAE
+580 
-592 GTPKY
+592 
-597 TGAIAELIEAYSAQR
+597 AELKKQ
-612 AEMAAL
+612 
-618 QYGIDEG
+618 
-625 TAAVDAQEEALTE
+625 
-638 LREGLGDTTE
+638 LGDTTE

-653 SDAQKEATET
+653 SDAQKEAAET

-681 KESAADSLSSTIG
+681 KESAADSLNSTTG
-694 LFDKTSSASAT
+694 VFEKMGSVSAT
-705 TYQAMR
+705 SIASITQNLNNNATAISTYH
-711 QNMIDNTLAMAQY
+711 
-724 RENLQKAMDMGFATE
+724 ENLQKAVDMGYAEE
-739 AIQKWAD
+739 AIRQWAD
-746 GSTESMAEVAAA
+746 GSKESMEIVAGA
-758 VKMPQ
+758 VKGTQ
-763 DQVASFNE
+763 ADVENFNAAWSNYTSQKDVASS
-771 EFAANRAE
+771 
-779 LEAVTSVMAEAQT
+779 TMASIET
-792 GITEVGNAASTSG
+792 GIVNVGNSASDSG
-805 SQITNEFVTPT
+805 AKITGEFVNPT

-833 GADTL
+833 GVETL

-869 GTLTTMQT
+869 DTLTTMQS
-877 DNETA
+877 DSETA
-882 WKNMYDKVNEYITNI
+882 WKNMYTEVEKYINQM

-919 QSAGPGSPAAVSPQ
+919 RSAVSGNPAAVSPQ

>member
-1 MSDGQVLIDSKL
+1 MSDGQILIDSKL
-13 DTQGVQKGADEMQ
+13 DTKGVQKGADEIQ

-34 TAAKAANNIEKAF
+34 TAAKAADNIGKAF

-78 LSEKQRAMQIAS
+78 LSEKQRAKQIAQ
-90 VYRELGYN
+90 VYEELGYD
-98 QQEALARAWDA
+98 QESAMERAWDA
-109 MKSDSETGSH
+109 IQSDAETGSH
-119 HIIENLYEIQENAQ
+119 HIIENLYEIQDAAEKTGE
-133 ETSGGLEDVGEKLK
+133 ETEKSGEK
-147 ESGEEAKGAGEKI
+147 AKGAG
-160 EDTGDKAEGAGD
+160 DA
-172 KAEGA
+172 
-177 GDSFKDMFKAH
+177 FKDMFKAH
-188 LSAEALIGTLKAIAR
+188 LSAEALISALKAIAR

-225 FEQTFSGVEKEAR
+225 FEQAFSGVEKEAR

-335 YAKSFQELSEAQK
+335 YAKSFNELSEAQK

-383 SEAWEQFLAKIG
+383 SEAWKQFLAKIG

-436 DAANTEYEESEQLI
+436 DAANAEYEESEQLI

-455 KADLLKQELEELAP
+455 KADLLKQRLEELAP
-469 QVSTSADAARDYATV
+469 QVSTSADAAREYATV
-484 VDLLNEIYPEL
+484 VNLLNDIYPEL

-506 TTNSKAQLVNIDAMK
+506 TANSKAQLVNIDAMK

-549 AQAALRDLEAD
+549 AQADLIAITNE
-560 FGTTQEQLQNAL
+560 FESVQTQLQNELGYTAEELDHLADVFVMQNGNVTGLTAETKAL
-572 GVTADKLN
+572 LQSYVDCRSEIPDLNREIATANDAVSEQDALL
-580 EVAEAYWQSVAE
+580 
-592 GTPKY
+592 
-597 TGAIAELIEAYSAQR
+597 AELENQ
-612 AEMAAL
+612 
-618 QYGIDEG
+618 
-625 TAAVDAQEEALTE
+625 
-638 LREGLGDTTE
+638 LG
-648 GTGQL
+648 GV
-653 SDAQKEATET
+653 TET
-663 TAELTE
+663 TGQYTDAQNEAAEATSELTE

-681 KESAADSLSSTIG
+681 KESAADSLNSTIG

-763 DQVASFNE
+763 DQVAAFNE

-779 LEAVTSVMAEAQT
+779 FEAITSVMAEAQT

-828 DMATT
+828 EMATT

-869 GTLTTMQT
+869 GTLATMQT

-919 QSAGPGSPAAVSPQ
+919 QSGGSGNPAAVSPQ

>member
-1 MSDGQVLIDSKL
+1 MSDGQILIDSKL
-13 DTQGVQKGADEMQ
+13 DTQGVQKGADEIQ

-47 QNTNYKDAFE
+47 KNTNYKDAFE

-119 HIIENLYEIQENAQ
+119 HIIENLYEIQESAQ

-271 DTEAAMDIA
+271 DTESAMDIA

-335 YAKSFQELSEAQK
+335 YAKSFNELSEAQK

-383 SEAWEQFLAKIG
+383 SEAWKQFLAKIG

-406 QGITSALQRMSETAA
+406 QGITSALQRMSETSA
-421 SADLAGDMKDFTDAV
+421 SADLAGDMKDFTDAL

-455 KADLLKQELEELAP
+455 KADLLKQRLEELAP
-469 QVSTSADAARDYATV
+469 QVSTSADAAREYATV
-484 VDLLNEIYPEL
+484 VNLLNDIYPEL
-495 NLQIDEQTGLL
+495 NLQIDEQTGLI
-506 TTNSKAQLVNIDAMK
+506 TENSDAQLDNLDVMK
-521 QKALYAAKEKRYSAI
+521 QRALVAAKEKRYSAI

-541 EATLDLYE
+541 KAMLDVQE
-549 AQAALRDLEAD
+549 AQYALTDKTND
-560 FGTTQEQLQNAL
+560 FKATQTQLQNEL
-572 GVTADKLN
+572 GVTTEKLN
-580 EVAEAYWQSVAE
+580 EMASVYETSGWNQLALSE
-592 GTPKY
+592 ENRELLATYSELRWEVPALTQEIEDGNN
-597 TGAIAELIEAYSAQR
+597 AIA
-612 AEMAAL
+612 
-618 QYGIDEG
+618 
-625 TAAVDAQEEALTE
+625 AQETELTE
-638 LREGLGDTTE
+638 LRKAFGDTSE
-648 GTGQL
+648 GAGQL
-653 SDAQKEATET
+653 TDAENEAAEA

-681 KESAADSLSSTIG
+681 KESAIDSLDSTTG
-694 LFDKTSSASAT
+694 LFEKMGSVSAT
-705 TYQAMR
+705 SIASITQNLNNNATAISTYH
-711 QNMIDNTLAMAQY
+711 
-724 RENLQKAMDMGFATE
+724 ENLQKAVDMGYAEE
-739 AIQKWAD
+739 AIRQWAD
-746 GSTESMAEVAAA
+746 GSKESMEIVAGA
-758 VKMPQ
+758 VKGTQ
-763 DQVASFNE
+763 EDVENFNAAWSNYTSQKDVASS
-771 EFAANRAE
+771 
-779 LEAVTSVMAEAQT
+779 TMASIET
-792 GITEVGNAASTSG
+792 GIVNVGNSASDSG
-805 SQITNEFVTPT
+805 AKITGEFVNPT
-816 TEGMESVQKATE
+816 TEGMESVQKAAE

-833 GADTL
+833 GAETL

-919 QSAGPGSPAAVSPQ
+919 QSGGSGNPAAVSPQ

>member
-1 MSDGQVLIDSKL
+1 MSDGQILIDSKL
-13 DTQGVQKGADEMQ
+13 DTKGVQKGADEIQ

-34 TAAKAANNIEKAF
+34 TAAKAADNIGKAF

-78 LSEKQRAMQIAS
+78 LSEKQRAKQITQ
-90 VYRELGYN
+90 VYEELGYD
-98 QQEALARAWDA
+98 QESAMERAWDA
-109 MKSDSETGSH
+109 IQSDAETGSH
-119 HIIENLYEIQENAQ
+119 HIIENLYEIQDAAEKTGE
-133 ETSGGLEDVGEKLK
+133 ETEKSGEK
-147 ESGEEAKGAGEKI
+147 AKGAG
-160 EDTGDKAEGAGD
+160 DA
-172 KAEGA
+172 
-177 GDSFKDMFKAH
+177 FKDMFKAH
-188 LSAEALIGTLKAIAR
+188 LSAEALISALKAIAR

-225 FEQTFSGVEKEAR
+225 FEQAFSGVEKEAR

-327 RNTAANKK
+327 RNAAANKK

-383 SEAWEQFLAKIG
+383 SEAWKQFLAKIG

-406 QGITSALQRMSETAA
+406 QGITSALQRMSETSA

-455 KADLLKQELEELAP
+455 KADLLKQRLEELAP
-469 QVSTSADAARDYATV
+469 QVSTSADAARNYATV

-506 TTNSKAQLVNIDAMK
+506 TANSKAQLVNIDAMK

-549 AQAALRDLEAD
+549 AQADLTAITNE
-560 FGTTQEQLQNAL
+560 FESVQTQLQNELGYTAEELDHLADVFVAQNGNVTGLTAETKAL
-572 GVTADKLN
+572 LQSYVDCRSEIPDLNREIATANDAVSEQDALL
-580 EVAEAYWQSVAE
+580 
-592 GTPKY
+592 
-597 TGAIAELIEAYSAQR
+597 AELKKQ
-612 AEMAAL
+612 
-618 QYGIDEG
+618 
-625 TAAVDAQEEALTE
+625 
-638 LREGLGDTTE
+638 LGDTTE

-653 SDAQKEATET
+653 SDAQEEAAGT

-681 KESAADSLSSTIG
+681 KESAADSLNSTTG
-694 LFDKTSSASAT
+694 LFEKMGSVSASSIASITQNLNNNAT
-705 TYQAMR
+705 AISTYH
-711 QNMIDNTLAMAQY
+711 
-724 RENLQKAMDMGFATE
+724 ENLQKAVDMGYAEE
-739 AIQKWAD
+739 AIRQWAD
-746 GSTESMAEVAAA
+746 GSKESMEIVAGA
-758 VKMPQ
+758 VKGTQ
-763 DQVASFNE
+763 ADVENFNAAWSNYTSQKDVASS
-771 EFAANRAE
+771 
-779 LEAVTSVMAEAQT
+779 TMASIET
-792 GITEVGNAASTSG
+792 GIVNVGNSASDSG
-805 SQITNEFVTPT
+805 AKITGEFVNPT

-833 GADTL
+833 GAETL

-919 QSAGPGSPAAVSPQ
+919 QSAGPGNPAAVSPQ
-933 ALFSSDAAMG
+933 ALFSSDAAIG

>member
-1 MSDGQVLIDSKL
+1 MSDGQILIDSKL
-13 DTQGVQKGADEMQ
+13 DTKGVQKGADEIQ

-34 TAAKAANNIEKAF
+34 TAAKAADNIGKAF

-78 LSEKQRAMQIAS
+78 LSEKQRAKQIAQ
-90 VYRELGYN
+90 VYEELGYD
-98 QQEALARAWDA
+98 QESAMERAWDA
-109 MKSDSETGSH
+109 IRSDAETGSH
-119 HIIENLYEIQENAQ
+119 HIIENLYEIQDAAEKTGE
-133 ETSGGLEDVGEKLK
+133 ETEKSGEK
-147 ESGEEAKGAGEKI
+147 AKGAG
-160 EDTGDKAEGAGD
+160 DA
-172 KAEGA
+172 
-177 GDSFKDMFKAH
+177 FKDMFKAH

-225 FEQTFSGVEKEAR
+225 FEQTFSGVEEKAR

-383 SEAWEQFLAKIG
+383 SEAWKQFLAKIG

-406 QGITSALQRMSETAA
+406 QGITSALQRMSETSA
-421 SADLAGDMKDFTDAV
+421 SADLAGDMKDFTDALNT
-436 DAANTEYEESEQLI
+436 ANTEYEESEQLI
-450 EHNAI
+450 ERNAI

-469 QVSTSADAARDYATV
+469 QVSTSADAARNYATV

-506 TTNSKAQLVNIDAMK
+506 TANSKAQLVNIDAMK

-549 AQAALRDLEAD
+549 AQADLIAITNE
-560 FGTTQEQLQNAL
+560 FESVQTQLQNELGYTAEELDHLADIFVMQNGNVSGLTAETKAL
-572 GVTADKLN
+572 LQSYVDCRGEIPDLN
-580 EVAEAYWQSVAE
+580 REIAAANDAVSEQDALL
-592 GTPKY
+592 
-597 TGAIAELIEAYSAQR
+597 AELEKQ
-612 AEMAAL
+612 
-618 QYGIDEG
+618 
-625 TAAVDAQEEALTE
+625 
-638 LREGLGDTTE
+638 LGDTTE

-653 SDAQKEATET
+653 SDAQKEAAEATS
-663 TAELTE
+663 ELTE

-681 KESAADSLSSTIG
+681 KESASDSLNSTTG
-694 LFDKTSSASAT
+694 LFEKMGSVSAT
-705 TYQAMR
+705 SIASITQNLNNNATAISTYH
-711 QNMIDNTLAMAQY
+711 
-724 RENLQKAMDMGFATE
+724 ENLQKAVDMGYAEE
-739 AIQKWAD
+739 AIRQWAD
-746 GSTESMAEVAAA
+746 GSKESMEIVAGA
-758 VKMPQ
+758 VKGTQ
-763 DQVASFNE
+763 EDVDKFNAAWSNYTSQKDVASS
-771 EFAANRAE
+771 
-779 LEAVTSVMAEAQT
+779 TMASIET
-792 GITEVGNAASTSG
+792 GIVNVGNSASDSG
-805 SQITNEFVTPT
+805 AKITGEFVNPT

-833 GADTL
+833 GAETL

-919 QSAGPGSPAAVSPQ
+919 QSGGSGNPAAVSPQ

-1014 SEAQRRGTSLAKEVI
+1014 SEAQRRGASLAKEVI

>member
-1 MSDGQVLIDSKL
+1 MSDGQILIDSKL
-13 DTQGVQKGADEMQ
+13 DTKGVQKGADEIQ

-34 TAAKAANNIEKAF
+34 TAAKAADNIGKAF

-78 LSEKQRAMQIAS
+78 LSEKQRAKQIAQ
-90 VYRELGYN
+90 VYEELGYD
-98 QQEALARAWDA
+98 QESAMERAWDA
-109 MKSDSETGSH
+109 IQSDAETGSH
-119 HIIENLYEIQENAQ
+119 HIIENLYEIQDAAEKTGE
-133 ETSGGLEDVGEKLK
+133 ETEKSGEK
-147 ESGEEAKGAGEKI
+147 AKGAG
-160 EDTGDKAEGAGD
+160 DA
-172 KAEGA
+172 
-177 GDSFKDMFKAH
+177 FKDMFKAH
-188 LSAEALIGTLKAIAR
+188 LSAEALISALKAIAR

-225 FEQTFSGVEKEAR
+225 FEQAFSGVEKEAR

-335 YAKSFQELSEAQK
+335 YAKSFNELSEAQK

-383 SEAWEQFLAKIG
+383 SEAWKQFLAKIG

-436 DAANTEYEESEQLI
+436 DAANAEYEESEQLI

-455 KADLLKQELEELAP
+455 KADLLKQRLEELAP
-469 QVSTSADAARDYATV
+469 QVSTSADAAREYATV
-484 VDLLNEIYPEL
+484 VNLLNDIYPEL
-495 NLQIDEQTGLL
+495 NLQIDEQTGLI
-506 TTNSKAQLVNIDAMK
+506 TANSDALLDNLDVMK
-521 QKALYAAKEKRYSAI
+521 QRALVAAKEKRYSAI

-541 EATLDLYE
+541 KAMLDVQE
-549 AQAALRDLEAD
+549 AQYALDSATYD
-560 FGTTQEQLQNAL
+560 YKSTQAQLQNAL
-572 GVTADKLN
+572 GVTTEKLDELASIYETSGWN
-580 EVAEAYWQSVAE
+580 QVALSEENRELLATYSELRQEIPALTQE
-592 GTPKY
+592 IEDGNN
-597 TGAIAELIEAYSAQR
+597 AIA
-612 AEMAAL
+612 
-618 QYGIDEG
+618 
-625 TAAVDAQEEALTE
+625 AQETELTE
-638 LREGLGDTTE
+638 LRKAFGDTSE
-648 GTGQL
+648 GAGQL
-653 SDAQKEATET
+653 TDAEKEAAEATS
-663 TAELTE
+663 ELTE

-681 KESAADSLSSTIG
+681 KESAADSLNSTTG
-694 LFDKTSSASAT
+694 LFEKMGSVSAT
-705 TYQAMR
+705 SIASITQNLNDNATAISTYH
-711 QNMIDNTLAMAQY
+711 
-724 RENLQKAMDMGFATE
+724 ENLQKAVDMGYAEE
-739 AIQKWAD
+739 AIRQWAD
-746 GSTESMAEVAAA
+746 GSKESMEIVAGAVQGTQADVENFNAA
-758 VKMPQ
+758 WSNYTSQK
-763 DQVASFNE
+763 DVASS
-771 EFAANRAE
+771 
-779 LEAVTSVMAEAQT
+779 TMASIET
-792 GITEVGNAASTSG
+792 GIVNVGNSASDSG
-805 SQITNEFVTPT
+805 AKITGEFVNPT

-833 GADTL
+833 GAETL

-862 NIGTTLS
+862 NIGTTVSDTLTAMQSDIENIGTTLS
-869 GTLTTMQT
+869 DTLTTMQS
-877 DNETA
+877 DSETA
-882 WKNMYDKVNEYITNI
+882 WKNMYTEVEKYVNQM

-919 QSAGPGSPAAVSPQ
+919 RSAVSGNPAAVSPQ
-933 ALFSSDAAMG
+933 ALFSSDAAIG

>member
-13 DTQGVQKGADEMQ
+13 DTQGVQKGTDELQ
-26 GLFIKTAE
+26 GLFTKTAE
-34 TAAKAANNIEKAF
+34 TAAKAANTIEKGF
-47 QNTNYKDAFE
+47 QKVNYKEAFE

-119 HIIENLYEIQENAQ
+119 HIIENLYEIQERAQ
-133 ETSGGLEDVGEKLK
+133 EASGGIEDVGEKIK

-160 EDTGDKAEGAGD
+160 EDTGEKAKGAGD
-172 KAEGA
+172 KAKGA

-188 LSAEALIGTLKAIAR
+188 LSAEALISALKAIAR

-225 FEQTFSGVEKEAR
+225 FEQAFSGVEKEAR

-327 RNTAANKK
+327 RNAAANKK

-383 SEAWEQFLAKIG
+383 SEAWKQFLAKIG

-406 QGITSALQRMSETAA
+406 QGITSALQRMSETSA
-421 SADLAGDMKDFTDAV
+421 SADLAGDMKNFTDAL

-450 EHNAI
+450 ERNAI

-469 QVSTSADAARDYATV
+469 QVSTSADAARNYATV

-506 TTNSKAQLVNIDAMK
+506 TANSKAQLVNIDAMK

-549 AQAALRDLEAD
+549 AQADLTAITNE
-560 FGTTQEQLQNAL
+560 FESVQTQLQNELGYTAEELDHLADVFVTQNGNVTGLTAETKAL
-572 GVTADKLN
+572 LQSYVDCRSEIPDLNREIATANDAVSEQDALL
-580 EVAEAYWQSVAE
+580 
-592 GTPKY
+592 
-597 TGAIAELIEAYSAQR
+597 AELENQ
-612 AEMAAL
+612 
-618 QYGIDEG
+618 
-625 TAAVDAQEEALTE
+625 
-638 LREGLGDTTE
+638 LG
-648 GTGQL
+648 GV
-653 SDAQKEATET
+653 TET
-663 TAELTE
+663 TGQYTDAQNEAAEATSELTE

-681 KESAADSLSSTIG
+681 KESAADSLNSTTG
-694 LFDKTSSASAT
+694 LFEKMGSVSAT
-705 TYQAMR
+705 SIASITQNLNNNATAISTYH
-711 QNMIDNTLAMAQY
+711 
-724 RENLQKAMDMGFATE
+724 ENLQKAVDMGYAEE
-739 AIQKWAD
+739 AIRQWAD
-746 GSTESMAEVAAA
+746 GSKESMEIVAGAVQGTQADVENFNAA
-758 VKMPQ
+758 WSNYTSQK
-763 DQVASFNE
+763 DVASS
-771 EFAANRAE
+771 
-779 LEAVTSVMAEAQT
+779 TMASIET
-792 GITEVGNAASTSG
+792 GIVNVGNSASDSG
-805 SQITNEFVTPT
+805 AKITGEFVNPT

-833 GADTL
+833 GAETL

-869 GTLTTMQT
+869 DTLTTMQS
-877 DNETA
+877 DSETA
-882 WKNMYDKVNEYITNI
+882 WKNMYTEVEKYINQM

-919 QSAGPGSPAAVSPQ
+919 QSAGSGNPAAVSPQ
-933 ALFSSDAAMG
+933 ALFSSDAAIG

-1000 TLAQFVRALYPEIK
+1000 TLAQFVRALYPKIK

>member
-1 MSDGQVLIDSKL
+1 MSDGQILIDSKL
-13 DTQGVQKGADEMQ
+13 DTKGVQKGADEIQ

-34 TAAKAANNIEKAF
+34 TAAKAADNIGKAF

-78 LSEKQRAMQIAS
+78 LSEKQRAKQITQ
-90 VYRELGYN
+90 VYEELGYD
-98 QQEALARAWDA
+98 QESAMERAWDA
-109 MKSDSETGSH
+109 IQSDAETGSH
-119 HIIENLYEIQENAQ
+119 HIIENLYEIQDAAEKTGE
-133 ETSGGLEDVGEKLK
+133 ETEKSGEK
-147 ESGEEAKGAGEKI
+147 AKGAG
-160 EDTGDKAEGAGD
+160 DA
-172 KAEGA
+172 
-177 GDSFKDMFKAH
+177 FKDMFKAH
-188 LSAEALIGTLKAIAR
+188 LSAEALISALKAIAR

-225 FEQTFSGVEKEAR
+225 FEQAFSGVEKEAR

-327 RNTAANKK
+327 RNAAANKK

-383 SEAWEQFLAKIG
+383 SEAWKQFLAKIG

-406 QGITSALQRMSETAA
+406 QGITSALQRMSETSA

-455 KADLLKQELEELAP
+455 KADLLKQRLEELAP
-469 QVSTSADAARDYATV
+469 QVSTSADAARNYATV

-506 TTNSKAQLVNIDAMK
+506 TANSKAQLVNIDAMK

-549 AQAALRDLEAD
+549 AQADLTAITNE
-560 FGTTQEQLQNAL
+560 FESVQTQLQNELGYTAEELDHLADVFVAQNGNVTGLTAETKAL
-572 GVTADKLN
+572 LQSYVDCRSEIPDLNREIATANDAVSEQDALL
-580 EVAEAYWQSVAE
+580 
-592 GTPKY
+592 
-597 TGAIAELIEAYSAQR
+597 AELKKQ
-612 AEMAAL
+612 
-618 QYGIDEG
+618 
-625 TAAVDAQEEALTE
+625 
-638 LREGLGDTTE
+638 LGDTTE

-653 SDAQKEATET
+653 SDAQEEAAGT

-681 KESAADSLSSTIG
+681 KESAADSLNSTTG
-694 LFDKTSSASAT
+694 LFEKMGSVSAT
-705 TYQAMR
+705 SIASITQNLNNNATAISTYH
-711 QNMIDNTLAMAQY
+711 
-724 RENLQKAMDMGFATE
+724 ENLQKAVDMGYAEE
-739 AIQKWAD
+739 AIRQWAD
-746 GSTESMAEVAAA
+746 GSKESMEIVAGAVQGTQADVENFNAA
-758 VKMPQ
+758 WSNYTSQK
-763 DQVASFNE
+763 DVASS
-771 EFAANRAE
+771 
-779 LEAVTSVMAEAQT
+779 TMASIET
-792 GITEVGNAASTSG
+792 GIVNVGNSASDSG
-805 SQITNEFVTPT
+805 AKITGEFVNPT

-833 GADTL
+833 GAETL

-862 NIGTTLS
+862 NIGTTVSDTLTAMQSDIENIGTTLS
-869 GTLTTMQT
+869 DTLTTMQS
-877 DNETA
+877 DSETA
-882 WKNMYDKVNEYITNI
+882 WKNMYTEVEKYVNQM

-919 QSAGPGSPAAVSPQ
+919 RSAVSGNPAAVSPQ
-933 ALFSSDAAMG
+933 ALFSSDAAIG

>member
-13 DTQGVQKGADEMQ
+13 DTKGVQKGADELQ
-26 GLFIKTAE
+26 GLFVKTAE

-47 QNTNYKDAFE
+47 KNTNYKDAFE

-78 LSEKQRAMQIAS
+78 LSEKQRAKQIAQ
-90 VYRELGYN
+90 VYEELGYD
-98 QQEALARAWDA
+98 QESAMERAWDA
-109 MKSDSETGSH
+109 IQSDAETGSH
-119 HIIENLYEIQENAQ
+119 HIIENLYEIQDAAEKTGE
-133 ETSGGLEDVGEKLK
+133 ETEKSGEK
-147 ESGEEAKGAGEKI
+147 AKGAG
-160 EDTGDKAEGAGD
+160 DA
-172 KAEGA
+172 
-177 GDSFKDMFKAH
+177 FKDMFKAH

-225 FEQTFSGVEKEAR
+225 FEQAFSGVEKEAR
-238 KSLNSI
+238 KTLNSI

-383 SEAWEQFLAKIG
+383 SEAWKQFLAKIG

-455 KADLLKQELEELAP
+455 KADLLKQRLEELAP
-469 QVSTSADAARDYATV
+469 QVSTSADAAREYATV
-484 VDLLNEIYPEL
+484 VNLLNDIYPEL
-495 NLQIDEQTGLL
+495 NLQIDEQTGLI
-506 TTNSKAQLVNIDAMK
+506 TANSDALLDNLDVMK
-521 QKALYAAKEKRYSAI
+521 QRALVAAKEKRYSAI

-541 EATLDLYE
+541 KAMLDVQE
-549 AQAALRDLEAD
+549 AQYALDSATYD
-560 FGTTQEQLQNAL
+560 YKSTQTQLQNAL
-572 GVTADKLN
+572 GVTTEKLDELASIYETSGWN
-580 EVAEAYWQSVAE
+580 QVALSEENRGLLATYSELRREIPALTQEIEDGNS
-592 GTPKY
+592 T
-597 TGAIAELIEAYSAQR
+597 IA
-612 AEMAAL
+612 
-618 QYGIDEG
+618 
-625 TAAVDAQEEALTE
+625 AQETELTE
-638 LREGLGDTTE
+638 LRKAFGDTSE
-648 GTGQL
+648 GAGQL
-653 SDAQKEATET
+653 TDAEKEAAEATS
-663 TAELTE
+663 ELTE

-681 KESAADSLSSTIG
+681 KESAADSLNSTTG
-694 LFDKTSSASAT
+694 LFEKMGSVSAT
-705 TYQAMR
+705 SIASITQNLNNNATAISTYH
-711 QNMIDNTLAMAQY
+711 
-724 RENLQKAMDMGFATE
+724 ENLQKAVDMGYAEE
-739 AIQKWAD
+739 AIRQWAD
-746 GSTESMAEVAAA
+746 GSKESMEIVAGA
-758 VKMPQ
+758 VKGTQ
-763 DQVASFNE
+763 ADVENFNAAWSNYTSQKDVASS
-771 EFAANRAE
+771 
-779 LEAVTSVMAEAQT
+779 TMASIET
-792 GITEVGNAASTSG
+792 GIVNVGNSASDSG
-805 SQITNEFVTPT
+805 AKITGEFVNPT

-833 GADTL
+833 GAETL

-919 QSAGPGSPAAVSPQ
+919 QSGGSGNPAAVSPQ

>member
-1 MSDGQVLIDSKL
+1 MSDGQILIDSKL
-13 DTQGVQKGADEMQ
+13 DTQGVQKGSDEIQ
-26 GLFIKTAE
+26 GIFIKTAE

-47 QNTNYKDAFE
+47 KNTNYKDAFE

-98 QQEALARAWDA
+98 QKEALARAWDA

-119 HIIENLYEIQENAQ
+119 HIIENLYEIQESAQ

-160 EDTGDKAEGAGD
+160 EDTGDKAKGAGD
-172 KAEGA
+172 KAKGA

-225 FEQTFSGVEKEAR
+225 FEQTFSGVEETAR
-238 KSLNSI
+238 KALKSVSNETKI
-244 SKETGITATRMQG
+244 SSTRMQG
-257 SFTKIFAFTKSAGG
+257 SFTKIFSFVRSAGG
-271 DTEAAMDIA
+271 DIETAMDIA
-280 SRALR
+280 TRATR
-285 AAADSAAYYDRSV
+285 TAADSAAYLDKSYEDMT
-298 EETTESLLSF
+298 ETLLSYI
-308 LKGNYA
+308 K
-314 NDAAL
+314 
-319 GIAATETT
+319 
-327 RNTAANKK
+327 
-335 YAKSFQELSEAQK
+335 
-348 VDVLLSMVEAGNE
+348 
-361 ASGAIGQAA
+361 

-383 SEAWEQFLAKIG
+383 SEAWKQFLAKIG

-450 EHNAI
+450 ERNAI

-560 FGTTQEQLQNAL
+560 FGTTQQQLQNEL
-572 GVTADKLN
+572 GVTADKLD
-580 EVAEAYWQSVAE
+580 ELADAYWLSVGE

-625 TAAVDAQEEALTE
+625 TAAVDAQEAALTE

-653 SDAQKEATET
+653 TDAQKEAAET

-681 KESAADSLSSTIG
+681 KESAADSLSSTAG
-694 LFDKTSSASAT
+694 LFDKMSSSST
-705 TYQAMR
+705 TTFQTMR
-711 QNMIDNTLAMAQY
+711 QNMLDNTLAMAQY
-724 RENLQKAMDMGFATE
+724 RENLQTALDMGFAEE
-739 AIQKWAD
+739 AMQRWAD
-746 GSTESMAEVAAA
+746 GSPQSMAEVAAA
-758 VKMPQ
+758 IKMPR
-763 DQVASFNE
+763 DEVAAFNAE
-771 EFAANRAE
+771 IEAYNSESEATAN
-779 LEAVTSVMAEAQT
+779 VMASIET
-792 GITEVGNAASTSG
+792 GITGVGNAASTSG

-828 DMATT
+828 EMATT
-833 GADTL
+833 GAETL

-869 GTLTTMQT
+869 DTLTTMQS

-919 QSAGPGSPAAVSPQ
+919 QSGGSGNPAAVSPQ

-970 NLEAPEDLLRKIV
+970 NLETPEDLLRKIV

-1000 TLAQFVRALYPEIK
+1000 TLAQFVRSLYPEIK
-1014 SEAQRRGTSLAKEVI
+1014 SEAQRRGTSLGKEVI

>member
-1 MSDGQVLIDSKL
+1 MSDGQILIDSKL
-13 DTQGVQKGADEMQ
+13 DTKGVQKGADEIQ

-34 TAAKAANNIEKAF
+34 TAAKAADNIGKAF

-78 LSEKQRAMQIAS
+78 LSEKQRAKQIAQ
-90 VYRELGYN
+90 VYEELGYD
-98 QQEALARAWDA
+98 QESAMERAWDA
-109 MKSDSETGSH
+109 IQSDAETGSH
-119 HIIENLYEIQENAQ
+119 HIIENLYEIQDAAEKTGE
-133 ETSGGLEDVGEKLK
+133 ETEKSGEK
-147 ESGEEAKGAGEKI
+147 AKGAG
-160 EDTGDKAEGAGD
+160 DA
-172 KAEGA
+172 
-177 GDSFKDMFKAH
+177 FKDMFKAH
-188 LSAEALIGTLKAIAR
+188 LSAEALISALKAIAR

-225 FEQTFSGVEKEAR
+225 FEQAFSGVEKEAR

-335 YAKSFQELSEAQK
+335 YAKSFNELSEAQK

-383 SEAWEQFLAKIG
+383 SEAWKQFLAKIG

-436 DAANTEYEESEQLI
+436 DAANAEYEESEQLI

-455 KADLLKQELEELAP
+455 KADLLKQRLEELAP
-469 QVSTSADAARDYATV
+469 QVSTSADAAREYATV
-484 VDLLNEIYPEL
+484 VNLLNDIYPEL
-495 NLQIDEQTGLL
+495 NLQIDEQTGLI
-506 TTNSKAQLVNIDAMK
+506 TANSDALLDNLDVMK
-521 QKALYAAKEKRYSAI
+521 QRALVAAKEKRYSAI

-541 EATLDLYE
+541 KAMLDVQE
-549 AQAALRDLEAD
+549 AQYALDSATYD
-560 FGTTQEQLQNAL
+560 YKSTQTQLQNAL
-572 GVTADKLN
+572 GVTTEKLDELASIYETSGWN
-580 EVAEAYWQSVAE
+580 QVALSEENRELLATYSELRQEIPALTQE
-592 GTPKY
+592 IEDGNN
-597 TGAIAELIEAYSAQR
+597 AIA
-612 AEMAAL
+612 
-618 QYGIDEG
+618 
-625 TAAVDAQEEALTE
+625 AQETELTE
-638 LREGLGDTTE
+638 LRKAFGDTSE
-648 GTGQL
+648 GAGQL
-653 SDAQKEATET
+653 TDAEKEAAEATS
-663 TAELTE
+663 ELTE

-681 KESAADSLSSTIG
+681 KESAADSLNSTTG
-694 LFDKTSSASAT
+694 LFEKMGSVSAT
-705 TYQAMR
+705 SIASITQNLNNNATAISTYH
-711 QNMIDNTLAMAQY
+711 
-724 RENLQKAMDMGFATE
+724 ENLQKAVDMGYAEE
-739 AIQKWAD
+739 AIRQWAD
-746 GSTESMAEVAAA
+746 GSKESMEIVAGA
-758 VKMPQ
+758 VKGTQ
-763 DQVASFNE
+763 SDVENFNAAWSNYTSQKDVASS
-771 EFAANRAE
+771 
-779 LEAVTSVMAEAQT
+779 TMASIET
-792 GITEVGNAASTSG
+792 GIVNVGNSASDSG
-805 SQITNEFVTPT
+805 AKITGEFVNPT

-833 GADTL
+833 GAETL

-869 GTLTTMQT
+869 DTLTTMQS
-877 DNETA
+877 DSETA
-882 WKNMYDKVNEYITNI
+882 WKNMYTEVEKYINQM

-919 QSAGPGSPAAVSPQ
+919 QSAVSGSPAAVSPQ

-1000 TLAQFVRALYPEIK
+1000 TFAQFVRALYPEIK
-1014 SEAQRRGTSLAKEVI
+1014 SEAQRRGASLAKEVI

>member
-13 DTQGVQKGADEMQ
+13 DTKGVQKGADELQ
-26 GLFIKTAE
+26 GLFVKTAE

-47 QNTNYKDAFE
+47 KNTNYKDAFE

-78 LSEKQRAMQIAS
+78 LSEKQRAKQIAQ
-90 VYRELGYN
+90 VYEELGYD
-98 QQEALARAWDA
+98 QESAMERAWDA
-109 MKSDSETGSH
+109 IQSDAETGSH
-119 HIIENLYEIQENAQ
+119 HIIENLYEIQDAAEKTGE
-133 ETSGGLEDVGEKLK
+133 ETEKSGEK
-147 ESGEEAKGAGEKI
+147 AKGAG
-160 EDTGDKAEGAGD
+160 DA
-172 KAEGA
+172 
-177 GDSFKDMFKAH
+177 FKDMFKAH

-383 SEAWEQFLAKIG
+383 SEAWKQFLAKIG

-406 QGITSALQRMSETAA
+406 QGITSALQRMSETSA
-421 SADLAGDMKDFTDAV
+421 SADLAGDMKDFTDAL

-455 KADLLKQELEELAP
+455 KADLLKQRLEELAP

-506 TTNSKAQLVNIDAMK
+506 TANSKAQLVNIDAMK

-549 AQAALRDLEAD
+549 AQADLIAITNE
-560 FGTTQEQLQNAL
+560 FESVQTQLQNELGYTAEELDHLADIFVLQNGNVAGLTAETKAL
-572 GVTADKLN
+572 LQSYVDCRGEIPDLN
-580 EVAEAYWQSVAE
+580 REIAAANDAVAEQDALL
-592 GTPKY
+592 
-597 TGAIAELIEAYSAQR
+597 AELENQLGGA
-612 AEMAAL
+612 
-618 QYGIDEG
+618 
-625 TAAVDAQEEALTE
+625 TE
-638 LREGLGDTTE
+638 S
-648 GTGQL
+648 TGQL
-653 SDAQKEATET
+653 TEAQKEATET

-833 GADTL
+833 GAETL

-869 GTLTTMQT
+869 GTLTAMQT

-919 QSAGPGSPAAVSPQ
+919 QSGGSGNPAAVSPQ
-933 ALFSSDAAMG
+933 ALFSSDAAIG

>member
-1 MSDGQVLIDSKL
+1 MSDGQILIDSKL
-13 DTQGVQKGADEMQ
+13 DTKGVQKGADEIQ

-34 TAAKAANNIEKAF
+34 TAAKAADNIGKAF

-78 LSEKQRAMQIAS
+78 LSEKQRAKQIAQ
-90 VYRELGYN
+90 VYEELGYD
-98 QQEALARAWDA
+98 QESAMERAWDA
-109 MKSDSETGSH
+109 IQSDAETGSH
-119 HIIENLYEIQENAQ
+119 HIIENLYEIQDAAEKTGE
-133 ETSGGLEDVGEKLK
+133 ETEKSGEK
-147 ESGEEAKGAGEKI
+147 AKGAG
-160 EDTGDKAEGAGD
+160 DA
-172 KAEGA
+172 
-177 GDSFKDMFKAH
+177 FKDMFKAH
-188 LSAEALIGTLKAIAR
+188 LSAEALISALKAIAR

-225 FEQTFSGVEKEAR
+225 FEQAFSGVEKEAR

-383 SEAWEQFLAKIG
+383 SEAWKQFLAKIG

-406 QGITSALQRMSETAA
+406 QGITSALQRMSETSA
-421 SADLAGDMKDFTDAV
+421 SADLAGDMKDFTDALNT
-436 DAANTEYEESEQLI
+436 ANTEYEESEQLI
-450 EHNAI
+450 ERNAI

-469 QVSTSADAARDYATV
+469 QVSTSADAARNYATV

-506 TTNSKAQLVNIDAMK
+506 TANSKAQLVNIDAMK

-549 AQAALRDLEAD
+549 AQADLTAITNE
-560 FGTTQEQLQNAL
+560 FESVQTQLQNAL
-572 GVTADKLN
+572 GYTAKEVDNLANTYLIQSGYVEGLTAGNEKLLKSYIDYRAEIPALN
-580 EVAEAYWQSVAE
+580 LEIDAASDAVAEQDALL
-592 GTPKY
+592 
-597 TGAIAELIEAYSAQR
+597 AELEKQ
-612 AEMAAL
+612 
-618 QYGIDEG
+618 
-625 TAAVDAQEEALTE
+625 
-638 LREGLGDTTE
+638 LGDTTE

-681 KESAADSLSSTIG
+681 KESAADSLNSTTG
-694 LFDKTSSASAT
+694 LFEKMGSVSAT
-705 TYQAMR
+705 SIATITNNLNNNATAISTYQ
-711 QNMIDNTLAMAQY
+711 
-724 RENLQKAMDMGFATE
+724 ENLKKAVDMGYAEE
-739 AIQKWAD
+739 AIRQWAD
-746 GSTESMAEVAAA
+746 GSKESMEIVAGA
-758 VKMPQ
+758 VKGTQ
-763 DQVASFNE
+763 EDVDKFNAAWSNYTSQKDVASS
-771 EFAANRAE
+771 
-779 LEAVTSVMAEAQT
+779 TMASIET
-792 GITEVGNAASTSG
+792 GIVNVGNSASDSG
-805 SQITNEFVTPT
+805 AKITGEFVNPT

-862 NIGTTLS
+862 NIGTTVSDTLTAMQSDIENIGTTLS
-869 GTLTTMQT
+869 DTLTTMQS
-877 DNETA
+877 DSETA
-882 WKNMYDKVNEYITNI
+882 WKNMYTEVEKYINQM

-919 QSAGPGSPAAVSPQ
+919 QSAGPGNPAAVSPQ

>member
-1 MSDGQVLIDSKL
+1 MSDGQMLIDSKL
-13 DTQGVQKGADEMQ
+13 DTQGVQKGADEIQ
-26 GLFIKTAE
+26 GIFIKTAE

-47 QNTNYKDAFE
+47 KNTNYKDAFE

-119 HIIENLYEIQENAQ
+119 HIIENLYEIQESAQ

-160 EDTGDKAEGAGD
+160 EDTGDKAKGAGD
-172 KAEGA
+172 KAKGA

-188 LSAEALIGTLKAIAR
+188 LSAEALISALKAIAR

-335 YAKSFQELSEAQK
+335 YAKSFNELSEAQK

-383 SEAWEQFLAKIG
+383 SEAWKQFLAKIG

-406 QGITSALQRMSETAA
+406 QGITSALQRMSETSA
-421 SADLAGDMKDFTDAV
+421 SADLAGDMKDFTDALNT
-436 DAANTEYEESEQLI
+436 ANTEYEESEQLI
-450 EHNAI
+450 ERNAI

-469 QVSTSADAARDYATV
+469 QVSTSADAARNYATV

>member
-13 DTQGVQKGADEMQ
+13 DTQGVQKGTDELQ
-26 GLFIKTAE
+26 GLFTKTAE
-34 TAAKAANNIEKAF
+34 TAAKAANTIEKGF
-47 QNTNYKDAFE
+47 QKVNYKEAFE

-98 QQEALARAWDA
+98 QKEALARAWDA

-119 HIIENLYEIQENAQ
+119 HIIENLYEIQEQAQ
-133 ETSGGLEDVGEKLK
+133 EASGGIEDVGEKIK
-147 ESGEEAKGAGEKI
+147 ESGEEAKGAGS
-160 EDTGDKAEGAGD
+160 
-172 KAEGA
+172 
-177 GDSFKDMFKAH
+177 SFKDMFKAH

-225 FEQTFSGVEKEAR
+225 FEQAFSGVEKEAR

-383 SEAWEQFLAKIG
+383 SEAWKQFLAKIG
-395 TPILEGLTPII
+395 TPILEGITPII
-406 QGITSALQRMSETAA
+406 QGITSALQRMSETSA

-436 DAANTEYEESEQLI
+436 DAANTEYEESEKLI
-450 EHNAI
+450 ERNAI

-469 QVSTSADAARDYATV
+469 QVSTSADAARNYATV

-506 TTNSKAQLVNIDAMK
+506 TANSKAQLVKIDAMK

-549 AQAALRDLEAD
+549 AQADLIAITNE
-560 FGTTQEQLQNAL
+560 FESVQTQLQNELGYTAEELDHLADVFVMQNGNVTGLTAETKAL
-572 GVTADKLN
+572 LQSYVDCRSEIPDLNREIATANDAVSEQDALL
-580 EVAEAYWQSVAE
+580 
-592 GTPKY
+592 
-597 TGAIAELIEAYSAQR
+597 AELENQ
-612 AEMAAL
+612 
-618 QYGIDEG
+618 
-625 TAAVDAQEEALTE
+625 
-638 LREGLGDTTE
+638 LG
-648 GTGQL
+648 GV
-653 SDAQKEATET
+653 TET
-663 TAELTE
+663 TGQYTDAQNEAAEATSELTE

-681 KESAADSLSSTIG
+681 KESAADSLNSTIG

-763 DQVASFNE
+763 DQVAAFNE

-779 LEAVTSVMAEAQT
+779 FEAITSVMAEAQT

-828 DMATT
+828 EMATT

-869 GTLTTMQT
+869 GTLATMQT

-919 QSAGPGSPAAVSPQ
+919 QSGGSGNPAAVSPQ

>member
-1 MSDGQVLIDSKL
+1 MSDGQILIDSKL
-13 DTQGVQKGADEMQ
+13 DTKGVQKGADEIQ

-34 TAAKAANNIEKAF
+34 TAAKAADNIGKAF

-78 LSEKQRAMQIAS
+78 LSEKQRAKQIAQ
-90 VYRELGYN
+90 VYEELGYD
-98 QQEALARAWDA
+98 QESAMERAWDA
-109 MKSDSETGSH
+109 IQSDAETGSH
-119 HIIENLYEIQENAQ
+119 HIIENLYEIQNAAEKTGE
-133 ETSGGLEDVGEKLK
+133 ETEKSGEK
-147 ESGEEAKGAGEKI
+147 AKGAG
-160 EDTGDKAEGAGD
+160 DA
-172 KAEGA
+172 
-177 GDSFKDMFKAH
+177 FKDMFKAH
-188 LSAEALIGTLKAIAR
+188 LSAEALIGALKAIAR

-225 FEQTFSGVEKEAR
+225 FEQAFSGVEKEAR

-335 YAKSFQELSEAQK
+335 YAKSFNELSEAQK

-383 SEAWEQFLAKIG
+383 SEAWKQFLAKIG

-406 QGITSALQRMSETAA
+406 QGITSALQRMSETSA
-421 SADLAGDMKDFTDAV
+421 SADLAGDMKDFTDAL

-455 KADLLKQELEELAP
+455 KADFLKQRLEELAP
-469 QVSTSADAARDYATV
+469 QVSTSADAARNYATV

-506 TTNSKAQLVNIDAMK
+506 TANSKAQLVNIDAMK

-549 AQAALRDLEAD
+549 AQADLIAITNE
-560 FGTTQEQLQNAL
+560 FESVQTQLQNELGYTAEELDHLADIFVMQNGNVSGLTAETKAL
-572 GVTADKLN
+572 LQSYIDCRGEIPDLN
-580 EVAEAYWQSVAE
+580 REIASANDAVSEQDALL
-592 GTPKY
+592 
-597 TGAIAELIEAYSAQR
+597 AELENQ
-612 AEMAAL
+612 
-618 QYGIDEG
+618 
-625 TAAVDAQEEALTE
+625 
-638 LREGLGDTTE
+638 LGGATE

-833 GADTL
+833 GAETL

-869 GTLTTMQT
+869 GTLTAMQT

-919 QSAGPGSPAAVSPQ
+919 QSGGSGNPAAVSPQ
-933 ALFSSDAAMG
+933 ALFSSDAAIG

>member
-1 MSDGQVLIDSKL
+1 MSDGQILIDSKL
-13 DTQGVQKGADEMQ
+13 DTKGVQKGADEIQ

-34 TAAKAANNIEKAF
+34 TAAKAADNIGKAF

-78 LSEKQRAMQIAS
+78 LSEKQRAKQIAQ
-90 VYRELGYN
+90 VYEELGYD
-98 QQEALARAWDA
+98 QESAMERAWDA
-109 MKSDSETGSH
+109 IQSDAETGSH
-119 HIIENLYEIQENAQ
+119 HIIENLYEIQDAAEKTGE
-133 ETSGGLEDVGEKLK
+133 ETEKSGEK
-147 ESGEEAKGAGEKI
+147 AKGAG
-160 EDTGDKAEGAGD
+160 DA
-172 KAEGA
+172 
-177 GDSFKDMFKAH
+177 FKDMFKAH
-188 LSAEALIGTLKAIAR
+188 LSAEALISALKAIAR

-225 FEQTFSGVEKEAR
+225 FEQAFSGVEKEAR

-327 RNTAANKK
+327 RNAAANKK

-376 TNVTGEL
+376 ANVTGEL
-383 SEAWEQFLAKIG
+383 SEAWKQFLAKIG

-436 DAANTEYEESEQLI
+436 DAANAEYEESEQLI

-455 KADLLKQELEELAP
+455 KADLLKQRLEELAP
-469 QVSTSADAARDYATV
+469 QVSTSADAAREYATV
-484 VDLLNEIYPEL
+484 VNLLNDIYPEL
-495 NLQIDEQTGLL
+495 NLQIDEQTGLI
-506 TTNSKAQLVNIDAMK
+506 TANSDAQLDNLDVMK
-521 QKALYAAKEKRYSAI
+521 QRALVAAKEKRYSAI

-541 EATLDLYE
+541 KAMLDVQE
-549 AQAALRDLEAD
+549 AQYALDSATYD
-560 FGTTQEQLQNAL
+560 YKSTQTQLQNAL
-572 GVTADKLN
+572 GVTTEKLDELASIYETSGWN
-580 EVAEAYWQSVAE
+580 QVALSEENRELLATYSELRQEIPALTQE
-592 GTPKY
+592 IEDGNN
-597 TGAIAELIEAYSAQR
+597 AIA
-612 AEMAAL
+612 
-618 QYGIDEG
+618 
-625 TAAVDAQEEALTE
+625 AQETELTE
-638 LREGLGDTTE
+638 LRKAFGDTSE
-648 GTGQL
+648 GAGQL
-653 SDAQKEATET
+653 TDAEKEAAEATS
-663 TAELTE
+663 ELTE

-681 KESAADSLSSTIG
+681 KESAADSLNSTTG
-694 LFDKTSSASAT
+694 LFEKMGSVSAT
-705 TYQAMR
+705 SIASITQNLNNNATAISTYH
-711 QNMIDNTLAMAQY
+711 
-724 RENLQKAMDMGFATE
+724 ENLQKAVDMGYAEE
-739 AIQKWAD
+739 AIRQWAD
-746 GSTESMAEVAAA
+746 GSKESMEIVAGA
-758 VKMPQ
+758 VKGTQ
-763 DQVASFNE
+763 ADVENFNAAWSNYTSQKDVASS
-771 EFAANRAE
+771 
-779 LEAVTSVMAEAQT
+779 TMASIET
-792 GITEVGNAASTSG
+792 GIVNVGNSASDSG
-805 SQITNEFVTPT
+805 AKITGEFVNPT

-833 GADTL
+833 GAETL

-869 GTLTTMQT
+869 DTLTAMQSGS
-877 DNETA
+877 ETA
-882 WKNMYDKVNEYITNI
+882 WKNMYTEVEKYINQM

-919 QSAGPGSPAAVSPQ
+919 QSAVSGSPAAVSPQ

>member
-1 MSDGQVLIDSKL
+1 MSDGQILIDSKL
-13 DTQGVQKGADEMQ
+13 DTQGVQKGTDEIQ

-34 TAAKAANNIEKAF
+34 TAAKAADNIGKAF

-78 LSEKQRAMQIAS
+78 LSEKQRAKQITQ
-90 VYRELGYN
+90 VYEELGYD
-98 QQEALARAWDA
+98 QESAMERAWDA
-109 MKSDSETGSH
+109 IQSDAETGSH
-119 HIIENLYEIQENAQ
+119 HIIENLYEIQDAAEKTGE
-133 ETSGGLEDVGEKLK
+133 ETEKSGEK
-147 ESGEEAKGAGEKI
+147 AKGAG
-160 EDTGDKAEGAGD
+160 DA
-172 KAEGA
+172 
-177 GDSFKDMFKAH
+177 FKDMFKAH
-188 LSAEALIGTLKAIAR
+188 LSAEALISALKAIAR

-225 FEQTFSGVEKEAR
+225 FEQAFSGVEKEAR

-383 SEAWEQFLAKIG
+383 SEAWKQFLAKIG

-406 QGITSALQRMSETAA
+406 QGITSALQRMSETSA

-450 EHNAI
+450 ERNAI

-469 QVSTSADAARDYATV
+469 QVSTSADAARNYATV

-506 TTNSKAQLVNIDAMK
+506 TANSKAQLVNIDAMK

-549 AQAALRDLEAD
+549 AQADLTAITNE
-560 FGTTQEQLQNAL
+560 FESVQTQLQNELGYTAEELDHLADVFVTQNGNVTGLTAETKAL
-572 GVTADKLN
+572 LQSYVDCRSEIPDLNREIATANDAVSEQDALL
-580 EVAEAYWQSVAE
+580 
-592 GTPKY
+592 
-597 TGAIAELIEAYSAQR
+597 AELENQ
-612 AEMAAL
+612 
-618 QYGIDEG
+618 
-625 TAAVDAQEEALTE
+625 
-638 LREGLGDTTE
+638 LG
-648 GTGQL
+648 GV
-653 SDAQKEATET
+653 TET
-663 TAELTE
+663 TGQYTDAQNEAAEATSELTE

-681 KESAADSLSSTIG
+681 KESAADSLNSTTG
-694 LFDKTSSASAT
+694 LFEKMGSVSAT
-705 TYQAMR
+705 SIASITQNLNNNATAISTYH
-711 QNMIDNTLAMAQY
+711 
-724 RENLQKAMDMGFATE
+724 ENLQKAVDMGYAEE
-739 AIQKWAD
+739 AIRQWAD
-746 GSTESMAEVAAA
+746 GSKESMEIVAGA
-758 VKMPQ
+758 VKGTQ
-763 DQVASFNE
+763 ADVENFNAAWSNYTSQKDVASS
-771 EFAANRAE
+771 
-779 LEAVTSVMAEAQT
+779 TMASIET
-792 GITEVGNAASTSG
+792 GIVNVGNSASDSG
-805 SQITNEFVTPT
+805 AKITGEFVNPT

-833 GADTL
+833 GAETL

-919 QSAGPGSPAAVSPQ
+919 QSAGPGNPAAVSPQ
-933 ALFSSDAAMG
+933 ALFSSDAAIG

>member
-13 DTQGVQKGADEMQ
+13 DTQGVQKGADEIQ

-34 TAAKAANNIEKAF
+34 TAAKAANTIEKGF
-47 QNTNYKDAFE
+47 QKVNYKEAFE

-119 HIIENLYEIQENAQ
+119 HIIENLYEIQERAQ
-133 ETSGGLEDVGEKLK
+133 ETSGGLEDVGEKIK

-160 EDTGDKAEGAGD
+160 EDTGDKAKGAGD
-172 KAEGA
+172 KAKGA

-383 SEAWEQFLAKIG
+383 SEAWKQFLAKIG

-406 QGITSALQRMSETAA
+406 QGITSALQRMSETSA
-421 SADLAGDMKDFTDAV
+421 SADLAGDMKDFTDALNT
-436 DAANTEYEESEQLI
+436 ANTEYEESEQLI
-450 EHNAI
+450 ERNAI
-455 KADLLKQELEELAP
+455 KADLLKQRLEELAP

-506 TTNSKAQLVNIDAMK
+506 TANSKAQLVNIDAMK

-549 AQAALRDLEAD
+549 AQAALTEITNE
-560 FGTTQEQLQNAL
+560 FESVQTQLQNEL
-572 GVTADKLN
+572 GYTAEEVDNLANTYLIQSGYVEGLTAGNEKLLKSYIDYRAEIPHLN
-580 EVAEAYWQSVAE
+580 LEIDAASDAVAEQDALL
-592 GTPKY
+592 
-597 TGAIAELIEAYSAQR
+597 AELENQ
-612 AEMAAL
+612 
-618 QYGIDEG
+618 
-625 TAAVDAQEEALTE
+625 
-638 LREGLGDTTE
+638 LGGATE
-648 GTGQL
+648 GTGRL

-681 KESAADSLSSTIG
+681 KESAADSLNSTTG
-694 LFDKTSSASAT
+694 LFEKMGSVSAT
-705 TYQAMR
+705 SIASITQNLNNNATAISTYH
-711 QNMIDNTLAMAQY
+711 
-724 RENLQKAMDMGFATE
+724 ENLQKAVDMGYAEE
-739 AIQKWAD
+739 AIRQWAD
-746 GSTESMAEVAAA
+746 GSKESMEIVAGA
-758 VKMPQ
+758 VKGTQ
-763 DQVASFNE
+763 SDVENFNAAWSNYTSQKDVASS
-771 EFAANRAE
+771 
-779 LEAVTSVMAEAQT
+779 TMASIET
-792 GITEVGNAASTSG
+792 GIVNVGNSASDSG
-805 SQITNEFVTPT
+805 AKITGEFVNPT
-816 TEGMESVQKATE
+816 TEGMESVQKAAE

-833 GADTL
+833 GAETL

-919 QSAGPGSPAAVSPQ
+919 QSGGSGNPAAVSPQ

>member
-13 DTQGVQKGADEMQ
+13 DTQGVQKGADEIQ

-34 TAAKAANNIEKAF
+34 TAAKAANTIEKGF
-47 QNTNYKDAFE
+47 QKVNYKEAFE

-119 HIIENLYEIQENAQ
+119 HIIENLYEIQERAQ
-133 ETSGGLEDVGEKLK
+133 ETSGGLEDVGEKIK

-160 EDTGDKAEGAGD
+160 EDTGDKAKGAGD
-172 KAEGA
+172 KAKGA

-383 SEAWEQFLAKIG
+383 SEAWKQFLAKIG

-406 QGITSALQRMSETAA
+406 QGITSALQRMSETSA
-421 SADLAGDMKDFTDAV
+421 SADLAGDMKDFTDALNT
-436 DAANTEYEESEQLI
+436 ANTEYEESEQLI
-450 EHNAI
+450 ERNAI
-455 KADLLKQELEELAP
+455 KADLLKQRLEELAP

-506 TTNSKAQLVNIDAMK
+506 TANSKAQLVNIDAMK

-549 AQAALRDLEAD
+549 AQADLTAITNE
-560 FGTTQEQLQNAL
+560 FESVQTQLQNEL
-572 GVTADKLN
+572 GYTAEEVDNLANTYLIQSGYVEGLTAGNEKLLKSYIDYRAEIPHLN
-580 EVAEAYWQSVAE
+580 LEIDAASDAVAEQDALL
-592 GTPKY
+592 
-597 TGAIAELIEAYSAQR
+597 AELENQ
-612 AEMAAL
+612 
-618 QYGIDEG
+618 
-625 TAAVDAQEEALTE
+625 
-638 LREGLGDTTE
+638 LGGATE
-648 GTGQL
+648 GTGRL

-681 KESAADSLSSTIG
+681 KESAADSLNSTTG
-694 LFDKTSSASAT
+694 LFEKMGSVSAT
-705 TYQAMR
+705 SIASITQNLNNNATAISTYH
-711 QNMIDNTLAMAQY
+711 
-724 RENLQKAMDMGFATE
+724 ENLQKAVDMGYAEE
-739 AIQKWAD
+739 AIRQWAD
-746 GSTESMAEVAAA
+746 GSKESMEIVAGA
-758 VKMPQ
+758 VKGTQ
-763 DQVASFNE
+763 SDVENFNAAWSNYTSQKDVASS
-771 EFAANRAE
+771 
-779 LEAVTSVMAEAQT
+779 TMASIET
-792 GITEVGNAASTSG
+792 GIVNVGNSASDSG
-805 SQITNEFVTPT
+805 AKITGEFVNPT
-816 TEGMESVQKATE
+816 TEGMESVQKAAE

-833 GADTL
+833 GAETL

-919 QSAGPGSPAAVSPQ
+919 QSGGSGNPAAVSPQ

>member
-1 MSDGQVLIDSKL
+1 MSDGQILIDSKL
-13 DTQGVQKGADEMQ
+13 DTQGVQKGADEIQ

-34 TAAKAANNIEKAF
+34 AAAKAANNIEKAF
-47 QNTNYKDAFE
+47 KNTNYKDAFE

-119 HIIENLYEIQENAQ
+119 HIIENLYEIQKSAQ

-160 EDTGDKAEGAGD
+160 EDTGDKAKGAGD
-172 KAEGA
+172 KAKGA

-188 LSAEALIGTLKAIAR
+188 LSAEALISALKAIAR

-225 FEQTFSGVEKEAR
+225 FEQTFSGVEEKAR

-335 YAKSFQELSEAQK
+335 YAKSFNELSEAQK

-383 SEAWEQFLAKIG
+383 SEAWKQFLAKIG

-455 KADLLKQELEELAP
+455 KADLLKQRLEELAP
-469 QVSTSADAARDYATV
+469 QVSTSADAAREYATV
-484 VDLLNEIYPEL
+484 VNLLNDIYPEL
-495 NLQIDEQTGLL
+495 NLQIDEQTGLI
-506 TTNSKAQLVNIDAMK
+506 TANSDALLDNLDVMK
-521 QKALYAAKEKRYSAI
+521 QRALVAAKEKRYSAI

-541 EATLDLYE
+541 KAMLDVQE
-549 AQAALRDLEAD
+549 AQYALDSATYD
-560 FGTTQEQLQNAL
+560 YKSTQTQLQNAL
-572 GVTADKLN
+572 GVTTEKLDELASIYETSGWN
-580 EVAEAYWQSVAE
+580 QVALSEENRGLLATYSELRREIPALTQE
-592 GTPKY
+592 IEDGNN
-597 TGAIAELIEAYSAQR
+597 AIA
-612 AEMAAL
+612 
-618 QYGIDEG
+618 
-625 TAAVDAQEEALTE
+625 AQETELTE
-638 LREGLGDTTE
+638 LRKAFGDTSE
-648 GTGQL
+648 GAGQL
-653 SDAQKEATET
+653 TDAEKEAAEATS
-663 TAELTE
+663 ELTE
-669 EQKALAEEFQNA
+669 EQKALAEEFQNS
-681 KESAADSLSSTIG
+681 KESAADSLNSTTG
-694 LFDKTSSASAT
+694 LFEKMGSVSAT
-705 TYQAMR
+705 SIASITQNLNNNATAISTYH
-711 QNMIDNTLAMAQY
+711 
-724 RENLQKAMDMGFATE
+724 ENLQKAVDMGYAEE
-739 AIQKWAD
+739 AIRQWAD
-746 GSTESMAEVAAA
+746 GSKESMEIVAGA
-758 VKMPQ
+758 VKGTQ
-763 DQVASFNE
+763 ADVENFNAAWSNYTSQKDVASS
-771 EFAANRAE
+771 
-779 LEAVTSVMAEAQT
+779 TMASIET
-792 GITEVGNAASTSG
+792 GIVNVGNSASDSG
-805 SQITNEFVTPT
+805 AKITGEFVNPT
-816 TEGMESVQKATE
+816 TEGMESVQKAAE

-833 GADTL
+833 GAETL

-919 QSAGPGSPAAVSPQ
+919 QSGGSGNPAAVSPQ

>member
-1 MSDGQVLIDSKL
+1 MSDGQILIDSKL
-13 DTQGVQKGADEMQ
+13 DTQGVQKGTDEIQ

-47 QNTNYKDAFE
+47 KNSNYKDAFE

-98 QQEALARAWDA
+98 QKEALARAWDA
-109 MKSDSETGSH
+109 MKSDSETGSR
-119 HIIENLYEIQENAQ
+119 HIIENLYEIQEQAQ
-133 ETSGGLEDVGEKLK
+133 EASGGVEDVGEKIK
-147 ESGEEAKGAGEKI
+147 ESGEEAKGAGS
-160 EDTGDKAEGAGD
+160 
-172 KAEGA
+172 
-177 GDSFKDMFKAH
+177 SFKDMFKAH
-188 LSAEALIGTLKAIAR
+188 LSAEALISALKAIAR

-225 FEQTFSGVEKEAR
+225 FEQAFSGVEKEAR

-244 SKETGITATRMQG
+244 SKETGITAMRMQG

-335 YAKSFQELSEAQK
+335 YAKSFNELSEAQK

-383 SEAWEQFLAKIG
+383 SEAWKQFLAKIG

-406 QGITSALQRMSETAA
+406 QGITSALQRMSETSA

-450 EHNAI
+450 ERNAI

-469 QVSTSADAARDYATV
+469 QVSTSADAAREYATV
-484 VDLLNEIYPEL
+484 VNLLNGIYPEL
-495 NLQIDEQTGLL
+495 NLQIDEQTGLI
-506 TTNSKAQLVNIDAMK
+506 TANSDALLDNLDVMK
-521 QKALYAAKEKRYSAI
+521 QRALVAAKEKRYSAI

-541 EATLDLYE
+541 KAMLDVQE
-549 AQAALRDLEAD
+549 AQYALDSATYD
-560 FGTTQEQLQNAL
+560 YKSTQTQLQNAL
-572 GVTADKLN
+572 GVTTEKLDELASIYETSGWN
-580 EVAEAYWQSVAE
+580 QVALSEENRELLATYSELRQEIPALTQE
-592 GTPKY
+592 IEDGNN
-597 TGAIAELIEAYSAQR
+597 AIA
-612 AEMAAL
+612 
-618 QYGIDEG
+618 
-625 TAAVDAQEEALTE
+625 AQETELTE
-638 LREGLGDTTE
+638 LRKAFGDTSE
-648 GTGQL
+648 GAGQL
-653 SDAQKEATET
+653 TDAEKEAAEATS
-663 TAELTE
+663 ELTE

-681 KESAADSLSSTIG
+681 KESAADSLNSTTG
-694 LFDKTSSASAT
+694 LFEKMGSVSAT
-705 TYQAMR
+705 SIASITQNLNNNATAISTYH
-711 QNMIDNTLAMAQY
+711 
-724 RENLQKAMDMGFATE
+724 ENLQKAVDMGYAEE
-739 AIQKWAD
+739 AIRQWAD
-746 GSTESMAEVAAA
+746 GSKESMEIVAGA
-758 VKMPQ
+758 VKGTQ
-763 DQVASFNE
+763 ADVENFNAAWSNYTSQKDVASS
-771 EFAANRAE
+771 
-779 LEAVTSVMAEAQT
+779 TMASIET
-792 GITEVGNAASTSG
+792 GIVNVGNSASDSG
-805 SQITNEFVTPT
+805 AKITGEFVNPT

-833 GADTL
+833 GAETL

-919 QSAGPGSPAAVSPQ
+919 QSAGPGNPAAVSPQ
-933 ALFSSDAAMG
+933 ALFSSDAAIG

>member
-1 MSDGQVLIDSKL
+1 MSDGQILIDSKL
-13 DTQGVQKGADEMQ
+13 DTKGVQKGADEIQ

-34 TAAKAANNIEKAF
+34 TAAKAADNIGKAF

-78 LSEKQRAMQIAS
+78 LSEKQRAKQIAQ
-90 VYRELGYN
+90 VYEELGYD
-98 QQEALARAWDA
+98 QESAMERAWDA
-109 MKSDSETGSH
+109 IQSDAETGSH
-119 HIIENLYEIQENAQ
+119 HIIENLYEIQDAAEKTGE
-133 ETSGGLEDVGEKLK
+133 ETEKSGEK
-147 ESGEEAKGAGEKI
+147 AKGAG
-160 EDTGDKAEGAGD
+160 DA
-172 KAEGA
+172 
-177 GDSFKDMFKAH
+177 FKDMFKAH
-188 LSAEALIGTLKAIAR
+188 LSAEALISALKAIAR

-225 FEQTFSGVEKEAR
+225 FEQAFSGVEKEAR

-383 SEAWEQFLAKIG
+383 SEAWKQFLAKIG

-406 QGITSALQRMSETAA
+406 QGITSALQRMSETSA

-450 EHNAI
+450 ERNAI

-469 QVSTSADAARDYATV
+469 QVSTSADAARNYATV

-506 TTNSKAQLVNIDAMK
+506 TANSKAQLVNIDAMK

-549 AQAALRDLEAD
+549 AQADLTAITNE
-560 FGTTQEQLQNAL
+560 FESVQTQLQNELGYTAEELDHLADVFVTQNGNVTGLTAETKAL
-572 GVTADKLN
+572 LQSYVDCRSEIPDLNREIATANDAVSEQDALL
-580 EVAEAYWQSVAE
+580 
-592 GTPKY
+592 
-597 TGAIAELIEAYSAQR
+597 AELENQ
-612 AEMAAL
+612 
-618 QYGIDEG
+618 
-625 TAAVDAQEEALTE
+625 
-638 LREGLGDTTE
+638 LG
-648 GTGQL
+648 GV
-653 SDAQKEATET
+653 TET
-663 TAELTE
+663 TGQYTDAQNEAAEATSELTE

-681 KESAADSLSSTIG
+681 KESAADSLNSTTG
-694 LFDKTSSASAT
+694 LFEKMGSVSAT
-705 TYQAMR
+705 SIASITQNLNNNATAISTYH
-711 QNMIDNTLAMAQY
+711 
-724 RENLQKAMDMGFATE
+724 ENLQKAVDMGYAEE
-739 AIQKWAD
+739 AIRQWAD
-746 GSTESMAEVAAA
+746 GSKESMEIVAGAVQGTQADVENFNAA
-758 VKMPQ
+758 WSNYTSQK
-763 DQVASFNE
+763 DVASS
-771 EFAANRAE
+771 
-779 LEAVTSVMAEAQT
+779 TMASIET
-792 GITEVGNAASTSG
+792 GIVNVGNSASDSG
-805 SQITNEFVTPT
+805 AKITGEFVNPT

-833 GADTL
+833 GAETL

-869 GTLTTMQT
+869 DTLTTMQS
-877 DNETA
+877 DSETA
-882 WKNMYDKVNEYITNI
+882 WKNMYTEVEKYINQM

-919 QSAGPGSPAAVSPQ
+919 QSAGSGNPAAVSPQ
-933 ALFSSDAAMG
+933 ALFSSDAAIG

-1000 TLAQFVRALYPEIK
+1000 TLAQFVRALYPKIK

>member
-1 MSDGQVLIDSKL
+1 MSDGQILIDSKL
-13 DTQGVQKGADEMQ
+13 DTKGVQKGADEIQ

-47 QNTNYKDAFE
+47 KNTNYKDAFE

-78 LSEKQRAMQIAS
+78 LSEKQRAKQIAQ
-90 VYRELGYN
+90 VYEELGYD
-98 QQEALARAWDA
+98 QESAMERAWDA
-109 MKSDSETGSH
+109 IQSDAETGSH
-119 HIIENLYEIQENAQ
+119 HIIENLYEIQDAAGKTGE
-133 ETSGGLEDVGEKLK
+133 ETEKSGEK
-147 ESGEEAKGAGEKI
+147 AKGAG
-160 EDTGDKAEGAGD
+160 DA
-172 KAEGA
+172 
-177 GDSFKDMFKAH
+177 FKDMFKAH

-271 DTEAAMDIA
+271 DTESAMDIA

-383 SEAWEQFLAKIG
+383 SEAWKQFLAKIG

-406 QGITSALQRMSETAA
+406 QGITSALQRMSETSA
-421 SADLAGDMKDFTDAV
+421 SADLAGDMKDFADAV

-455 KADLLKQELEELAP
+455 KADLLKQRLEELAP
-469 QVSTSADAARDYATV
+469 QVSTSADAAREYATV
-484 VDLLNEIYPEL
+484 VNLLNDIYPEL

-506 TTNSKAQLVNIDAMK
+506 TANSKAQLVNIDAMK

-541 EATLDLYE
+541 KAMLDVQE
-549 AQAALRDLEAD
+549 AQYALDSATYD
-560 FGTTQEQLQNAL
+560 YKSTQTQLQNAL
-572 GVTADKLN
+572 GVTTEKLDELASIYETSGWN
-580 EVAEAYWQSVAE
+580 QVALSEENRGLLATYSELRREIPALTQEIE
-592 GTPKY
+592 G
-597 TGAIAELIEAYSAQR
+597 GNNAIA
-612 AEMAAL
+612 
-618 QYGIDEG
+618 
-625 TAAVDAQEEALTE
+625 AQETELTE
-638 LREGLGDTTE
+638 LRKAFGDTSE
-648 GTGQL
+648 GAGQL
-653 SDAQKEATET
+653 TDAEKEATEAT
-663 TAELTE
+663 SELTE

-681 KESAADSLSSTIG
+681 KESAADSLNSTTG
-694 LFDKTSSASAT
+694 LFEKMGSVSAT
-705 TYQAMR
+705 SIASITQNLNNNATAISTYH
-711 QNMIDNTLAMAQY
+711 
-724 RENLQKAMDMGFATE
+724 ENLQKAVDMGYAEE
-739 AIQKWAD
+739 AIRQWAD
-746 GSTESMAEVAAA
+746 GSKESMEIVAGA
-758 VKMPQ
+758 VKGTQ
-763 DQVASFNE
+763 ADVENFNAAWSNYTSQKDVASS
-771 EFAANRAE
+771 
-779 LEAVTSVMAEAQT
+779 TMASIET
-792 GITEVGNAASTSG
+792 GIVNVGNSASDSG
-805 SQITNEFVTPT
+805 AKITGEFVNPT

-833 GADTL
+833 GAETL

-862 NIGTTLS
+862 NIGTTVSDTLTAMQSDIENIGTTLS
-869 GTLTTMQT
+869 DTLTTMQS
-877 DNETA
+877 DSETA
-882 WKNMYDKVNEYITNI
+882 WKNMYTEVEKYINQM

-919 QSAGPGSPAAVSPQ
+919 RSAVSGNPAAVSPQ

>member
-1 MSDGQVLIDSKL
+1 MSDGQILIDSKL
-13 DTQGVQKGADEMQ
+13 DTQGVQKGADEIQ

-47 QNTNYKDAFE
+47 KNTNYKDAFE

-78 LSEKQRAMQIAS
+78 LSEKQRAKQIAQ
-90 VYRELGYN
+90 VYEELGYD
-98 QQEALARAWDA
+98 QESAMERAWDA
-109 MKSDSETGSH
+109 IQSDAETGSH
-119 HIIENLYEIQENAQ
+119 HIIENLYEIQDAAEKTGE
-133 ETSGGLEDVGEKLK
+133 ETEKSGEK
-147 ESGEEAKGAGEKI
+147 AKGAG
-160 EDTGDKAEGAGD
+160 DA
-172 KAEGA
+172 
-177 GDSFKDMFKAH
+177 FKDMFKAH

-225 FEQTFSGVEKEAR
+225 FEQAFSGVEKEAR

-383 SEAWEQFLAKIG
+383 SEAWKQFLAKIG

-406 QGITSALQRMSETAA
+406 QGITSALQRMSETSA
-421 SADLAGDMKDFTDAV
+421 SADLAGDMKDFTDAL
-436 DAANTEYEESEQLI
+436 DSANTEYEESEQLI
-450 EHNAI
+450 ERNAI
-455 KADLLKQELEELAP
+455 KADLLKQRLEELAP

-506 TTNSKAQLVNIDAMK
+506 TANSKAQLVNIDAMK

-549 AQAALRDLEAD
+549 AQADLIAITNE
-560 FGTTQEQLQNAL
+560 FESVQTQLQNELGYTAEELDHLADIFVLQNGNVAGLTAETKAL
-572 GVTADKLN
+572 LQSYVDCRGEIPDLN
-580 EVAEAYWQSVAE
+580 REIAAANDAVAEQDALL
-592 GTPKY
+592 
-597 TGAIAELIEAYSAQR
+597 AELENQ
-612 AEMAAL
+612 
-618 QYGIDEG
+618 
-625 TAAVDAQEEALTE
+625 
-638 LREGLGDTTE
+638 LGGATE

-653 SDAQKEATET
+653 TDAQKEAAGT

-869 GTLTTMQT
+869 DTLTTMQS

-882 WKNMYDKVNEYITNI
+882 WKNMYTEVEKYINQM

-919 QSAGPGSPAAVSPQ
+919 QSGGSGNPAAVSPQ
-933 ALFSSDAAMG
+933 ALLSADAAVG

>member
-1 MSDGQVLIDSKL
+1 MSDGQILIDSKL
-13 DTQGVQKGADEMQ
+13 DTKGVQKGADEIQ

-34 TAAKAANNIEKAF
+34 TAAKAADNIGKAF

-78 LSEKQRAMQIAS
+78 LSEKQRAKQIAQ
-90 VYRELGYN
+90 VYEELGYD
-98 QQEALARAWDA
+98 QESAMERAWDA
-109 MKSDSETGSH
+109 IQSDAETGSH
-119 HIIENLYEIQENAQ
+119 HIIENLYEIQDAAEKTGE
-133 ETSGGLEDVGEKLK
+133 ETEKSGEK
-147 ESGEEAKGAGEKI
+147 AKGAG
-160 EDTGDKAEGAGD
+160 DA
-172 KAEGA
+172 
-177 GDSFKDMFKAH
+177 FKDMFKAH
-188 LSAEALIGTLKAIAR
+188 LSAEALISALKAIAR

-225 FEQTFSGVEKEAR
+225 FEQTFSGVEETAR
-238 KSLNSI
+238 KALKSVSNETKI
-244 SKETGITATRMQG
+244 SSTRMQG
-257 SFTKIFAFTKSAGG
+257 SFTKIFSFVRSAGG
-271 DTEAAMDIA
+271 DIETAMDIA
-280 SRALR
+280 TRATR
-285 AAADSAAYYDRSV
+285 TAADSAAYLDKSYEDMT
-298 EETTESLLSF
+298 ETLLSYI
-308 LKGNYA
+308 KGNYA

-319 GIAATETT
+319 NIASTETT

-383 SEAWEQFLAKIG
+383 SEAWKQFLAKIG

-406 QGITSALQRMSETAA
+406 QGITSALQRMSETSA

-450 EHNAI
+450 ERNAI
-455 KADLLKQELEELAP
+455 KADLLKQRLEELAP
-469 QVSTSADAARDYATV
+469 QVSTSADAARNYATV

-560 FGTTQEQLQNAL
+560 FGTTQQQLQNEL

-580 EVAEAYWQSVAE
+580 EVAEAYWQSVGE
-592 GTPKY
+592 GTPMY

-625 TAAVDAQEEALTE
+625 TAAVDAQEAALTE

-653 SDAQKEATET
+653 SDAQKEAAET

-681 KESAADSLSSTIG
+681 KESAADSLNSTTG
-694 LFDKTSSASAT
+694 LFEKMGSVSAT
-705 TYQAMR
+705 SIASITQNLNNNATAISTYH
-711 QNMIDNTLAMAQY
+711 
-724 RENLQKAMDMGFATE
+724 ENLQKAVDMGYAEE
-739 AIQKWAD
+739 AIRQWAD
-746 GSTESMAEVAAA
+746 GSKESMEIVAGA
-758 VKMPQ
+758 VKGTQ
-763 DQVASFNE
+763 ADVENFNAAWSNYTSQKDVASS
-771 EFAANRAE
+771 
-779 LEAVTSVMAEAQT
+779 TMASIET
-792 GITEVGNAASTSG
+792 GIVNVGNSASDSG
-805 SQITNEFVTPT
+805 AKITGEFVNPT

-833 GADTL
+833 GAETL

-862 NIGTTLS
+862 NIGTALS

-904 QGKTFTVTIKNGASP
+904 QGKTFTVTIKNGASQ
-919 QSAGPGSPAAVSPQ
+919 QSGGSGNPAAVSPQ